1 MIIFD
6 RQGYQLYEAPITS
19 EAIVKYELMG
29 DYYVQLSFETAEQ
42 VDFKTGSYI
51 LYGGRKFEII
61 SQKARPE
68 YNATTGGYKYTP
80 KFEAR
85 QSHMKRR
92 KVFWLKG
99 ANDEATFSDTT
110 DLASFGN
117 LIADNMNAFLGT
129 TDWKVAAVPD
139 DLAKQVKLVSFDADY
154 CWDAINTIAETFDVE
169 WWTVENGDEIWI
181 YFGKLEFGTPERFER
196 GDVVS
201 SIPEQKGDNSNYGT
215 RFYVFGSTRNL
226 TSDYASSEQGGVTNH
241 ISETRLHLPNG
252 QQYIDAWTPLDPNDI
267 VEQVAFFE
275 DIYPKNTETVTSIE
289 TVERSMDDGTK
300 FDAYVMVCADTPFTP
315 DDLIA
320 GKTIGAH
327 FTSGSLNGWDF
338 ELSINESDFDK
349 KFEIIAQT
357 QDSGE
362 ERPIIIPNKSH
373 HPEPGDTFVL
383 TGVNLPEERIREA
396 EQELLE
402 AGKSWA
408 AKNSSDTDV
417 YPCPTNPVYCQENDK
432 NYDVGQKV
440 LLVGPRFGE
449 QGRLSRIQ
457 GYEKKLY
464 NEYIATYTVGD
475 NTAYSRFGKI
485 EKSIAAAAYAE
496 RIGVVSGVG
505 IYLIRS
511 KYDLTYPT
519 DYNTYSALAIE
530 TLFLNKRKGGVV
542 QGNTLFSED
551 VAVGGDI
558 VSRDFRQ
565 GDFSGAGYAM
575 YKDAAGNSVVEA
587 DRLIVRKD
595 AVFNELVIRQT
606 DFVTGE
612 TVFSCGGFECTSVEE
627 TATAYRCYYNNHDG
641 AKYSGLK
648 VGDQVRCQRYAAEGN
663 TVIKYYWRLVTAVTE
678 NYVDLSKTDAD
689 GNGIP
694 DVGDNIVQ
702 FGNRTDVARQS
713 AVVIDAT
720 TGGSIVILAHID
732 SYTLSEKN
740 YVGQGVNPF
749 TGEAYMYVYGDM
761 FFGDRDLS
769 DPDSTYI
776 TYQRR
781 EGATRRRMEIKADIV
796 IGKNSSGLHN
806 LSEWTTAQQ
815 QIDKAQQAASDANDA
830 IAAMNDDTVFDIVE
844 KQQMRIQWET
854 INGAASVVEMGGSG
868 SYYHALQTAA
878 AAEGLSVF
886 ATADGEIF
894 LVRTA
899 LQSEQYAQIM
909 LRSGEASASS
919 LTTAYLALRDYLAA
933 MRLYDDEVTEG
944 FDPRRLAELFTAY
957 YDALDAVYKGLS
969 DKAQQTADE
978 AAKEAAAAKK
988 RLDEWASDDVISPTE
1003 KTAMRQQ
1010 EADIRAEHDTIVAQ
1024 ANLYGVSTNS
1034 YNQQYDLAI
1043 AAFAKYTASTP
1054 ENIPVEED
1062 YDDIRYYYT
1071 ERNAILKRIDA
1082 AQKAAGDKASHRYT
1096 NPESDPPTDMKAGDT
1111 WSPVGADGNPL
1122 GYTKTYYGE
1131 KGWVITG
1138 DDTKTVIENGLVTT
1152 GTVLLGDAKVS
1163 VKAGITGAG
1172 TTDDSVRIWAGS
1184 GKESMNTAPFRVTQA
1199 GKLYAANAEVSG
1211 KITTADLTATGGT
1224 IGGITIHSGR
1234 IGVETGESGMGLD
1247 SRNIEF
1253 HSSDNSLLAI
1263 IGLDSVPGVLGV
1275 QGIAYFNNIQQHVL
1289 GSIIDPSS
1297 ENVVITIRATG
1308 AYKNSAISIV
1318 EGTSQLKSVARGLH
1332 KINSGSYT
1340 VDPSTDCEIELAGV
1354 ETGVTLPQK
1363 DKLYEGQIFRIW
1375 KVAYGNCYI
1384 HVPASCILQHGSTQE
1399 DKSNQ
1404 TISIAYNE
1412 YRRFDIIWDG
1422 SRYLI
1427 NRSY

>member
-29 DYYVQLSFETAEQ
+29 DYYIQLSFETAEQ

-85 QSHMKRR
+85 QNHMKRR

-289 TVERSMDDGTK
+289 RVERSMDDGTK
-300 FDAYVMVCADTPFTP
+300 FYAYVMVCADTPFTP

-320 GKTIGAH
+320 GETIGAH

-338 ELSINESDFDK
+338 ELSINKSRFDK

-362 ERPIIIPNKSH
+362 ERPIIIPNESL

-440 LLVGPRFGE
+440 LLIGPRFGE

-485 EKSIAAAAYAE
+485 EKSIEAAAYAE

-542 QGNTLFSED
+542 QGDTLFSED

-694 DVGDNIVQ
+694 DEGDNIVQ

-720 TGGSIVILAHID
+720 NGGSIVILAHID

-815 QIDKAQQAASDANDA
+815 QIDKAQQAASEANDA

-868 SYYHALQTAA
+868 SYYHALQIAA

-899 LQSEQYAQIM
+899 PQSEQYAQIM

-919 LTTAYLALRDYLAA
+919 LTTSYLALRDYLAA

-969 DKAQQTADE
+969 DKAQQTADD

-1010 EADIRAEHDTIVAQ
+1010 ETDIRAEHDTIVTQ
-1024 ANLYGVSTNS
+1024 ANLYEVSTNN

-1131 KGWVITG
+1131 KGWAITG

-1152 GTVLLGDAKVS
+1152 GTVLLGDESDPSKA
-1163 VKAGITGAG
+1163 KAGVTGAG
-1172 TTDDSVRIWAGS
+1172 TTDGSVRFWAGS
-1184 GKESMNTAPFRVTQA
+1184 EEDSMDTAPFRVTQA
-1199 GKLYAANAEVSG
+1199 GKVYASDAEIAGKVDAKSG
-1211 KITTADLTATGGT
+1211 S
-1224 IGGITIHSGR
+1224 IGGVQISENQIGIEGRVEGSGDEKR
-1234 IGVETGESGMGLD
+1234 YIGGVVVTS
-1247 SRNIEF
+1247 EF
-1253 HSSDNSLLAI
+1253 IKFSNNGISASFGANVA
-1263 IGLDSVPGVLGV
+1263 PAVLGV
-1275 QGIAYFNNIQQHVL
+1275 PIPGIIRNEASLDDKAYGLQLDVQGAMVDNIALDIPHGAIHGVRH
-1289 GSIIDPSS
+1289 
-1297 ENVVITIRATG
+1297 NVRILSNAYWAYELTDADYEAIVNDADITVRLPA
-1308 AYKNSAISIV
+1308 A
-1318 EGTSQLKSVARGLH
+1318 
-1332 KINSGSYT
+1332 
-1340 VDPSTDCEIELAGV
+1340 
-1354 ETGVTLPQK
+1354 PQK
-1363 DKLYEGQIFRIW
+1363 GQVFRIW
-1375 KVAYGNCYI
+1375 KHALGNATI
-1384 HVPASCILQHGSTQE
+1384 QSLGPTIRPLGSNSSGT
-1399 DKSNQ
+1399 
-1404 TISIAYNE
+1404 TYSIPYDNHNIFEVVYTGSE
-1412 YRRFDIIWDG
+1412 YLLKQY
-1422 SRYLI
+1422 S
-1427 NRSY
+1427 

>member
-6 RQGYQLYEAPITS
+6 RHGYQLYEAPITG

-51 LYGGRKFEII
+51 LYDGRKFEII

-85 QSHMKRR
+85 QNHMKRR

-99 ANDEATFSDTT
+99 ANNEATFSDTA

-169 WWTVENGDEIWI
+169 WWTVENGDEIWL

-196 GDVVS
+196 GDVIS

-252 QQYIDAWTPLDPNDI
+252 QQYIDAWTPLDSNDI
-267 VEQVAFFE
+267 VEQVVFFE

-300 FDAYVMVCADTPFTP
+300 FDAYVMVCANTPFTP

-320 GKTIGAH
+320 GETIGAH

-362 ERPIIIPNKSH
+362 ERPIIIPNESL

-383 TGVNLPEERIREA
+383 TGVNLPEERIEEA

-485 EKSIAAAAYAE
+485 EKSINAAAYAE

-542 QGNTLFSED
+542 QGDTLFSED

-627 TATAYRCYYNNHDG
+627 TTTAYRCYYNNHDG
-641 AKYSGLK
+641 AKYSDLK

-713 AVVIDAT
+713 AVVIDASD
-720 TGGSIVILAHID
+720 GGSIVILAHID

-776 TYQRR
+776 TFQRR

-815 QIDKAQQAASDANDA
+815 QIDKAQQAASEANDA
-830 IAAMNDDTVFDIVE
+830 IAAMNDDTVFDKIE

-854 INGAASVVEMGGSG
+854 INGAASVVEMGESG
-868 SYYHALQTAA
+868 SYYHALQIAA

-899 LQSEQYAQIM
+899 PQSELYAQIM
-909 LRSGEASASS
+909 LRSGEASASA

-957 YDALDAVYKGLS
+957 YDTLDAVYKGLS

-988 RLDEWASDDVISPTE
+988 RLDEWAADDEISPTE

-1024 ANLYGVSTNS
+1024 ANLYGVSTNN
-1034 YNQQYDLAI
+1034 YNQQYDLTI

-1082 AQKAAGDKASHRYT
+1082 AQKAAGDKASHHYT

-1122 GYTKTYYGE
+1122 GYTKTYYEE

-1152 GTVLLGDAKVS
+1152 GTVLLGDESDPSKA
-1163 VKAGITGAG
+1163 KAGATGAG
-1172 TTDDSVRIWAGS
+1172 TADGSVRFWAGS
-1184 GKESMNTAPFRVTQA
+1184 EEDSMNTAPWRVEQGGKFYASDAEIA
-1199 GKLYAANAEVSG
+1199 GKVDAKSG
-1211 KITTADLTATGGT
+1211 S
-1224 IGGITIHSGR
+1224 IGGFEIAEGR
-1234 IGVETGESGMGLD
+1234 IGVASAGNPDDDTSSGL
-1247 SRNIEF
+1247 SLNEEYVKF
-1253 HSSDNSLLAI
+1253 SDKKVWAG
-1263 IGLDSVPGVLGV
+1263 IGTNVAPAVLGV
-1275 QGIAYFNNIQQHVL
+1275 PIPGIIRNEASLEDKAYGLQLDVQGAVADNIALDIPHGAIHGVRH
-1289 GSIIDPSS
+1289 
-1297 ENVVITIRATG
+1297 NVRILSNAYWAYELTDSDYEVIVNDADI
-1308 AYKNSAISIV
+1308 
-1318 EGTSQLKSVARGLH
+1318 
-1332 KINSGSYT
+1332 T
-1340 VDPSTDCEIELAGV
+1340 VRLPAE
-1354 ETGVTLPQK
+1354 PQK
-1363 DKLYEGQIFRIW
+1363 GQVFRIW
-1375 KVAYGNCYI
+1375 KHALGNATI
-1384 HVPASCILQHGSTQE
+1384 QSLGPTIRPLGSNSSGT
-1399 DKSNQ
+1399 
-1404 TISIAYNE
+1404 TYSIPYDNHNVFEVICTGSE
-1412 YRRFDIIWDG
+1412 YLLKQ
-1422 SRYLI
+1422 YA
-1427 NRSY
+1427 

>member
-6 RQGYQLYEAPITS
+6 RHGYQLYEAPITS

-51 LYGGRKFEII
+51 LYDGRKFEII

-85 QSHMKRR
+85 QNHMKRR

-99 ANDEATFSDTT
+99 VNNEATFSDTT

-169 WWTVENGDEIWI
+169 WWTVENGDEIWL

-196 GDVVS
+196 GDIIS

-252 QQYIDAWTPLDPNDI
+252 QQYIDAWTPLDSNDI
-267 VEQVAFFE
+267 VEQVVFFE

-300 FDAYVMVCADTPFTP
+300 FDAYVMVCANTPFTP

-320 GKTIGAH
+320 GETIGAH
-327 FTSGSLNGWDF
+327 FTSGSLNDWDF

-362 ERPIIIPNKSH
+362 ERPIIIPNESF

-383 TGVNLPEERIREA
+383 TGVNLPEERIEEA

-440 LLVGPRFGE
+440 LLVDPRFGE

-475 NTAYSRFGKI
+475 NTVYSRFGKI
-485 EKSIAAAAYAE
+485 EKSINAAAYAE

-542 QGNTLFSED
+542 QGDTLFSED

-575 YKDAAGNSVVEA
+575 YKDAEGNAVVEA

-627 TATAYRCYYNNHDG
+627 TATAYRCYYNNHDD
-641 AKYSGLK
+641 AMYSGLK

-713 AVVIDAT
+713 AVVINAT
-720 TGGSIVILAHID
+720 DGGSIVILAHID

-776 TYQRR
+776 TFQRR

-830 IAAMNDDTVFDIVE
+830 IAAMNDDTVFDKIE

-868 SYYHALQTAA
+868 SYYHALQIAA

-899 LQSEQYAQIM
+899 PQSEQYAQIM
-909 LRSGEASASS
+909 LRSGEASASA
-919 LTTAYLALRDYLAA
+919 LTTAYLALREYLAA

-957 YDALDAVYKGLS
+957 YDTLDAVYKGLS

-988 RLDEWASDDVISPTE
+988 RLDEWAADDVISPTE

-1024 ANLYGVSTNS
+1024 ANLYGVSTNN
-1034 YNQQYDLAI
+1034 YNQQYDLTI

-1082 AQKAAGDKASHRYT
+1082 AQKAAGDKASHHYT

-1138 DDTKTVIENGLVTT
+1138 DDTKTVVKNGLVTT
-1152 GTVLLGDAKVS
+1152 GTVLLGDESDPSKA
-1163 VKAGITGAG
+1163 KAGATGAG
-1172 TTDDSVRIWAGS
+1172 TTDGSVRFWAGS
-1184 GKESMNTAPFRVTQA
+1184 EEDSMDTAPWRVEQGGKMYASDTEIA
-1199 GKLYAANAEVSG
+1199 GKVDAKSG
-1211 KITTADLTATGGT
+1211 S
-1224 IGGITIHSGR
+1224 IGGFEIAEGR
-1234 IGVETGESGMGLD
+1234 IGVASAGNPDDDTSSGL
-1247 SRNIEF
+1247 SLNEEYVKF
-1253 HSSDNSLLAI
+1253 SDKKVWAG
-1263 IGLDSVPGVLGV
+1263 IGTNVAPAVLGV
-1275 QGIAYFNNIQQHVL
+1275 PIPGIIRNEASLEDKAYGLQLDVQGAVVDNIALDIPHGAIHGVRH
-1289 GSIIDPSS
+1289 
-1297 ENVVITIRATG
+1297 NVRILSNAYWAYELTDSDYEVIVNDADI
-1308 AYKNSAISIV
+1308 
-1318 EGTSQLKSVARGLH
+1318 
-1332 KINSGSYT
+1332 T
-1340 VDPSTDCEIELAGV
+1340 VRLPAE
-1354 ETGVTLPQK
+1354 PQK
-1363 DKLYEGQIFRIW
+1363 GQVFRIW
-1375 KVAYGNCYI
+1375 KHALGNATI
-1384 HVPASCILQHGSTQE
+1384 QSLGPTIRPLGSNSSGT
-1399 DKSNQ
+1399 
-1404 TISIAYNE
+1404 TYSIPYDNHNVFEVICTGSE
-1412 YRRFDIIWDG
+1412 YLLKQ
-1422 SRYLI
+1422 YA
-1427 NRSY
+1427 

>member
-29 DYYVQLSFETAEQ
+29 DYYIQLSFETAEQ

-85 QSHMKRR
+85 QNHMKRR

-289 TVERSMDDGTK
+289 RVERSMDDGTK
-300 FDAYVMVCADTPFTP
+300 FYAYVMVCADTPFTP

-320 GKTIGAH
+320 GETIGAH

-338 ELSINESDFDK
+338 ELSINKSRFDK

-362 ERPIIIPNKSH
+362 ERPIIIPNESL

-440 LLVGPRFGE
+440 LLIGPRFGE

-485 EKSIAAAAYAE
+485 EKSIEAAAYAE

-542 QGNTLFSED
+542 QGDTLFSED

-694 DVGDNIVQ
+694 DEGDNIVQ

-720 TGGSIVILAHID
+720 NGGSIVILAHID

-815 QIDKAQQAASDANDA
+815 QIDKAQQAASEANDA

-868 SYYHALQTAA
+868 SYYHALQIAA

-899 LQSEQYAQIM
+899 PQSEQYAQIM

-919 LTTAYLALRDYLAA
+919 LTTSYLALRDYLAA

-969 DKAQQTADE
+969 DKAQQTADD

-1024 ANLYGVSTNS
+1024 ANLYKVSTNN

-1043 AAFAKYTASTP
+1043 AAFAKYTASMP

-1062 YDDIRYYYT
+1062 YDDIHYYYT

-1131 KGWVITG
+1131 KGWAITG

-1152 GTVLLGDAKVS
+1152 GTVLLGDESDPSKA
-1163 VKAGITGAG
+1163 KAGATGAG
-1172 TTDDSVRIWAGS
+1172 TTDGSVRFWAGS
-1184 GKESMNTAPFRVTQA
+1184 EEDSMDTAPFRVTQA
-1199 GKLYAANAEVSG
+1199 GKVYASDAEIAGKVDAKSG
-1211 KITTADLTATGGT
+1211 S
-1224 IGGITIHSGR
+1224 IGGVQISENQIGIEGRVEGSGDDKR
-1234 IGVETGESGMGLD
+1234 YIGGVVVTS
-1247 SRNIEF
+1247 EF
-1253 HSSDNSLLAI
+1253 IKFSNNGISASFGANVA
-1263 IGLDSVPGVLGV
+1263 PAVLGV
-1275 QGIAYFNNIQQHVL
+1275 PIPGIIRNEASLDDKAYGLQLDVQGAVVDNIALDIPHGAIHGVRH
-1289 GSIIDPSS
+1289 
-1297 ENVVITIRATG
+1297 NVRILSNAYWAYELTDADYEAIVNDADITVRLPA
-1308 AYKNSAISIV
+1308 A
-1318 EGTSQLKSVARGLH
+1318 
-1332 KINSGSYT
+1332 
-1340 VDPSTDCEIELAGV
+1340 
-1354 ETGVTLPQK
+1354 PQK
-1363 DKLYEGQIFRIW
+1363 GQVFRIW
-1375 KVAYGNCYI
+1375 KHALGNATI
-1384 HVPASCILQHGSTQE
+1384 QSLGPTIRPLGSNSSGT
-1399 DKSNQ
+1399 
-1404 TISIAYNE
+1404 TYSIPYDNHNIFEVVYTGSE
-1412 YRRFDIIWDG
+1412 YLLKQY
-1422 SRYLI
+1422 S
-1427 NRSY
+1427 

>member
-85 QSHMKRR
+85 QNHMKRR

-99 ANDEATFSDTT
+99 ANNEATFSDTAK
-110 DLASFGN
+110 LASFGN

-169 WWTVENGDEIWI
+169 WWTVENGDEIWL

-196 GDVVS
+196 GDVIS

-226 TSDYASSEQGGVTNH
+226 TSDYTSSEQGGVTNH

-252 QQYIDAWTPLDPNDI
+252 QQYIDAWTPLDSNDI
-267 VEQVAFFE
+267 VEQVVFFE

-300 FDAYVMVCADTPFTP
+300 FNAYVMVCANTPFTP

-320 GKTIGAH
+320 GETIGAH

-362 ERPIIIPNKSH
+362 ERPIIIPNESL

-383 TGVNLPEERIREA
+383 TGVNLPEERIEEA

-464 NEYIATYTVGD
+464 NEYIATYIVGD
-475 NTAYSRFGKI
+475 NTVYSRFGKI
-485 EKSIAAAAYAE
+485 EKSINAAAYAE

-542 QGNTLFSED
+542 QGDTLFSED

-627 TATAYRCYYNNHDG
+627 TTTAYRCYYNNHDG

-720 TGGSIVILAHID
+720 DGGSIVILAHID

-769 DPDSTYI
+769 DPDSMYI
-776 TYQRR
+776 TFQRR

-815 QIDKAQQAASDANDA
+815 QIDKAQQAASEANDA
-830 IAAMNDDTVFDIVE
+830 IAAMDDDTVFDKIE

-854 INGAASVVEMGGSG
+854 INGAASVVEMGESG
-868 SYYHALQTAA
+868 SYYHALQIAA
-878 AAEGLSVF
+878 PAEGLSVF

-899 LQSEQYAQIM
+899 PQSEQYAQIM
-909 LRSGEASASS
+909 LRSGEASASA
-919 LTTAYLALRDYLAA
+919 LTAAYLALRDYLAA

-957 YDALDAVYKGLS
+957 YDTLDAVYKGLS

-988 RLDEWASDDVISPTE
+988 RLDEWAADDAISPTE

-1024 ANLYGVSTNS
+1024 ANLYGVSTNN
-1034 YNQQYDLAI
+1034 YNQQYDLTI

-1138 DDTKTVIENGLVTT
+1138 DDTATTVENGLITT
-1152 GTVLLGDAKVS
+1152 GTIQLGDAKVS

-1199 GKLYAANAEVSG
+1199 GKLYAVNAEITG

-1224 IGGITIHSGR
+1224 IGGIKISKNQIGAQGENEGVIITPSFIRFLSADGNRFVILGPDVLPSEQGFIGSASIRNVSPSNDISSHNVGIYIETSGAHKNR
-1234 IGVETGESGMGLD
+1234 AIWIAAGVAYLK
-1247 SRNIEF
+1247 
-1253 HSSDNSLLAI
+1253 
-1263 IGLDSVPGVLGV
+1263 
-1275 QGIAYFNNIQQHVL
+1275 GIAR
-1289 GSIIDPSS
+1289 D
-1297 ENVVITIRATG
+1297 
-1308 AYKNSAISIV
+1308 
-1318 EGTSQLKSVARGLH
+1318 LH
-1332 KINSGSYT
+1332 KISSGSYT
-1340 VDPSTDCEIELAGV
+1340 IDPSTDCEIELAGA
-1354 ETGVTLPQK
+1354 ETGVTLPQR

-1375 KVAYGNCYI
+1375 KVADGNCYI

>member
-6 RQGYQLYEAPITS
+6 RHGYQLYEAPITS

-85 QSHMKRR
+85 QNHMKRR

-99 ANDEATFSDTT
+99 ANAEATFSDTT

-169 WWTVENGDEIWI
+169 WWTVENGDEIWL

-252 QQYIDAWTPLDPNDI
+252 QQYIDAWTPLDSNDI
-267 VEQVAFFE
+267 VEQVVFFE

-300 FDAYVMVCADTPFTP
+300 FDAYVMVCANTPFTP

-320 GKTIGAH
+320 GETIGAH
-327 FTSGSLNGWDF
+327 FTSGSFNGWDF

-362 ERPIIIPNKSH
+362 ERPIIIPNESL

-383 TGVNLPEERIREA
+383 TGVNLPEERIEEA

-475 NTAYSRFGKI
+475 NTVYSRFGKI
-485 EKSIAAAAYAE
+485 EKSINAAAYAE

-542 QGNTLFSED
+542 QGDTLFSED

-627 TATAYRCYYNNHDG
+627 TTTAYRCYYNNHDG

-713 AVVIDAT
+713 AVVIDASD
-720 TGGSIVILAHID
+720 GGSIVILAHID

-776 TYQRR
+776 TFQRR

-815 QIDKAQQAASDANDA
+815 QIDKAQQAASEANDA
-830 IAAMNDDTVFDIVE
+830 IAAMNDDTVFDKIE

-854 INGAASVVEMGGSG
+854 INGAASIVEMGESG
-868 SYYHALQTAA
+868 SYYHALQVAA

-899 LQSEQYAQIM
+899 PQSEQYAQIM
-909 LRSGEASASS
+909 LRSAVASASA
-919 LTTAYLALRDYLAA
+919 LTAAYLALRDYLAA

-1010 EADIRAEHDTIVAQ
+1010 ETDIRAEHDTIVAQ
-1024 ANLYGVSTNS
+1024 ANLYEVSTNN

-1152 GTVLLGDAKVS
+1152 GTVLLGDESDPSKA
-1163 VKAGITGAG
+1163 KAGVTGAG
-1172 TTDDSVRIWAGS
+1172 TTDGSVRFWAGS
-1184 GKESMNTAPFRVTQA
+1184 EEDSMDTAPFRVTQA
-1199 GKLYAANAEVSG
+1199 GKVYASDAEIAGKVDAKSG
-1211 KITTADLTATGGT
+1211 S
-1224 IGGITIHSGR
+1224 IGGFEIAEGR
-1234 IGVETGESGMGLD
+1234 IGVVSAGNPDDDTSSGLSLNEGYVK
-1247 SRNIEF
+1247 F
-1253 HSSDNSLLAI
+1253 SDKKVWVG
-1263 IGLDSVPGVLGV
+1263 IGTNVAPAVLGV
-1275 QGIAYFNNIQQHVL
+1275 PIPGIIRNEASLDDKAYGLQLDVQGAVVDNIALDIPHGAIHGVRH
-1289 GSIIDPSS
+1289 
-1297 ENVVITIRATG
+1297 NVRILSNAYWAYELTDADYEAIVNDADITVRLPA
-1308 AYKNSAISIV
+1308 A
-1318 EGTSQLKSVARGLH
+1318 
-1332 KINSGSYT
+1332 
-1340 VDPSTDCEIELAGV
+1340 
-1354 ETGVTLPQK
+1354 PQK
-1363 DKLYEGQIFRIW
+1363 GQVFRIW
-1375 KVAYGNCYI
+1375 KHALGNATI
-1384 HVPASCILQHGSTQE
+1384 QSLGPTIRPLGSNSSGT
-1399 DKSNQ
+1399 
-1404 TISIAYNE
+1404 TYSIPYDNHNIFEVVYTGSE
-1412 YRRFDIIWDG
+1412 YLLKQY
-1422 SRYLI
+1422 S
-1427 NRSY
+1427 

>member
-6 RQGYQLYEAPITS
+6 RHGYQLYEAPITS

-85 QSHMKRR
+85 QNHMKRR

-99 ANDEATFSDTT
+99 ANNEATFSDTAK
-110 DLASFGN
+110 LASFGN

-181 YFGKLEFGTPERFER
+181 YFGKLEFGTPERFEL

-252 QQYIDAWTPLDPNDI
+252 QQYIDAWTPLDSNDI
-267 VEQVAFFE
+267 VEQVVFFE
-275 DIYPKNTETVTSIE
+275 NIYPKNTETVTSIE

-300 FDAYVMVCADTPFTP
+300 FKAYVMVCANTPFTP

-320 GKTIGAH
+320 GETIGAH

-362 ERPIIIPNKSH
+362 ERPIIIPNESL

-383 TGVNLPEERIREA
+383 TGVNLPEERIEEA

-475 NTAYSRFGKI
+475 NTVYSRFGKI
-485 EKSIAAAAYAE
+485 EKSINAAAYAE

-542 QGNTLFSED
+542 QGDTLFSED

-575 YKDAAGNSVVEA
+575 YKDAEGNAVVEA

-627 TATAYRCYYNNHDG
+627 TATAYRCYYDNHDG

-720 TGGSIVILAHID
+720 DGGSIVILAHID

-776 TYQRR
+776 TFQRR

-815 QIDKAQQAASDANDA
+815 QIDKAQQAASEANDA
-830 IAAMNDDTVFDIVE
+830 IAAMNDDTVFDKIE

-854 INGAASVVEMGGSG
+854 INGAASVVEMGESG
-868 SYYHALQTAA
+868 SYYHALQIAA

-899 LQSEQYAQIM
+899 PQSELYAQIM
-909 LRSGEASASS
+909 LRSGEASASA

-957 YDALDAVYKGLS
+957 YDTLDAVYKGLS

-988 RLDEWASDDVISPTE
+988 RLDEWAADDEISPTE

-1024 ANLYGVSTNS
+1024 ANLYGVSTNN
-1034 YNQQYDLAI
+1034 YNQQYDLTI

-1082 AQKAAGDKASHRYT
+1082 AQKAAGDKASHHYT

-1122 GYTKTYYGE
+1122 GYTKTYYEE

-1138 DDTKTVIENGLVTT
+1138 DDTKTVVKNGLVTT
-1152 GTVLLGDAKVS
+1152 GTVLLGDESDPSKA
-1163 VKAGITGAG
+1163 KAGVTGAG
-1172 TTDDSVRIWAGS
+1172 TTDGSVRFWAGS
-1184 GKESMNTAPFRVTQA
+1184 EEDSMDTAPFRVTQA
-1199 GKLYAANAEVSG
+1199 GKVYASDAEIAGKVDAKSG
-1211 KITTADLTATGGT
+1211 S
-1224 IGGITIHSGR
+1224 IGGFEIAEGR
-1234 IGVETGESGMGLD
+1234 IGVASAGNPDDDTSSGL
-1247 SRNIEF
+1247 SLNEEYVKF
-1253 HSSDNSLLAI
+1253 SDKKVWAG
-1263 IGLDSVPGVLGV
+1263 IGTNVAPAVLGV
-1275 QGIAYFNNIQQHVL
+1275 PIPGIIRNEASLEGKAYGLQLDVQGAVADNIALDIPHGAIHGVRH
-1289 GSIIDPSS
+1289 
-1297 ENVVITIRATG
+1297 NVRILSNAYWAYELTDSDYEVIVNDADI
-1308 AYKNSAISIV
+1308 
-1318 EGTSQLKSVARGLH
+1318 
-1332 KINSGSYT
+1332 T
-1340 VDPSTDCEIELAGV
+1340 VRLPAE
-1354 ETGVTLPQK
+1354 PQK
-1363 DKLYEGQIFRIW
+1363 GQVFRIW
-1375 KVAYGNCYI
+1375 KHALGNATI
-1384 HVPASCILQHGSTQE
+1384 QSLGPTIRPLGSNSSGT
-1399 DKSNQ
+1399 
-1404 TISIAYNE
+1404 TYSIPYDNHNVFEVICTGSE
-1412 YRRFDIIWDG
+1412 YLLKQ
-1422 SRYLI
+1422 YA
-1427 NRSY
+1427 

>member
-29 DYYVQLSFETAEQ
+29 DYYIQLSFETAEQ

-68 YNATTGGYKYTP
+68 YNATTGGYKYSP

-85 QSHMKRR
+85 QNHMKRR

-289 TVERSMDDGTK
+289 RVERSMDDGTK

-320 GKTIGAH
+320 GETIGAH

-362 ERPIIIPNKSH
+362 ERPIIIPNESL

-485 EKSIAAAAYAE
+485 EKSIVAAAYAE

-868 SYYHALQTAA
+868 SYYHALQIAA

-899 LQSEQYAQIM
+899 PQSEQYAQIM

-919 LTTAYLALRDYLAA
+919 LTTSYLALRDYLAA

-1024 ANLYGVSTNS
+1024 ANLYEVSTNN

-1111 WSPVGADGNPL
+1111 WSPVDTDGNPL

-1152 GTVLLGDAKVS
+1152 GTVLLGDESDPSKA
-1163 VKAGITGAG
+1163 KAGVTGAG
-1172 TTDDSVRIWAGS
+1172 TTDGSVRFWAGS
-1184 GKESMNTAPFRVTQA
+1184 EEDSMDTAPFRVTQA
-1199 GKLYAANAEVSG
+1199 GKVYASDAEIAGKVDAKSG
-1211 KITTADLTATGGT
+1211 S
-1224 IGGITIHSGR
+1224 IGGFEIAEGR
-1234 IGVETGESGMGLD
+1234 IGVASAGNPDDDTSSGLSLNEGYVK
-1247 SRNIEF
+1247 F
-1253 HSSDNSLLAI
+1253 SDKKVWAG
-1263 IGLDSVPGVLGV
+1263 IGVNVAPAVLGV
-1275 QGIAYFNNIQQHVL
+1275 PIPGIIRNEASLDDKAYGLQLDVQGAMVDNIALDIPHGAIHGVRH
-1289 GSIIDPSS
+1289 
-1297 ENVVITIRATG
+1297 NVRILSNAYWAYELTDADYEAIVNDADITVRLPA
-1308 AYKNSAISIV
+1308 A
-1318 EGTSQLKSVARGLH
+1318 
-1332 KINSGSYT
+1332 
-1340 VDPSTDCEIELAGV
+1340 
-1354 ETGVTLPQK
+1354 PQK
-1363 DKLYEGQIFRIW
+1363 GQVFRIW
-1375 KVAYGNCYI
+1375 KHALGNATI
-1384 HVPASCILQHGSTQE
+1384 QSLGPTIRPLGSNSSGT
-1399 DKSNQ
+1399 
-1404 TISIAYNE
+1404 TYSIPYDNHNIFEVVYTGSE
-1412 YRRFDIIWDG
+1412 YLLKQY
-1422 SRYLI
+1422 S
-1427 NRSY
+1427 

>member
-85 QSHMKRR
+85 QNHMKRR

-99 ANDEATFSDTT
+99 ANAEATFSDTT

-154 CWDAINTIAETFDVE
+154 CWDAINTIAKTFDVE

-275 DIYPKNTETVTSIE
+275 YIYPKNTETVTSIE

-320 GKTIGAH
+320 GETIGAH

-338 ELSINESDFDK
+338 ELSINESHFDK

-362 ERPIIIPNKSH
+362 ERPIIIPNESL

-485 EKSIAAAAYAE
+485 EKSIDAAAYAE

-606 DFVTGE
+606 DFVSGE

-720 TGGSIVILAHID
+720 NGGSIVILAHID

-769 DPDSTYI
+769 DTDSTYI

-815 QIDKAQQAASDANDA
+815 QIDKAQQAASEANDA

-868 SYYHALQTAA
+868 SYYHALQIAA

-899 LQSEQYAQIM
+899 PQSEQYAQIM

-919 LTTAYLALRDYLAA
+919 LTTSYLALRDYLAA

-969 DKAQQTADE
+969 DKAQQTADD

-1024 ANLYGVSTNS
+1024 ANLYGVSTNN

-1043 AAFAKYTASTP
+1043 AAFAKYTASMP

-1152 GTVLLGDAKVS
+1152 GTVLLGDESDPSKA
-1163 VKAGITGAG
+1163 KAGVTGAG
-1172 TTDDSVRIWAGS
+1172 TTDGSVRFWAGS
-1184 GKESMNTAPFRVTQA
+1184 EEDSMDTAPFRVTQA
-1199 GKLYAANAEVSG
+1199 GKVYASDAEIAGKVDAKSG
-1211 KITTADLTATGGT
+1211 S
-1224 IGGITIHSGR
+1224 IGGVQISENQIGIEGRVEGSGDDKR
-1234 IGVETGESGMGLD
+1234 YIGGVVVTS
-1247 SRNIEF
+1247 EF
-1253 HSSDNSLLAI
+1253 IKFSNNGISASFGANVA
-1263 IGLDSVPGVLGV
+1263 PAVLGV
-1275 QGIAYFNNIQQHVL
+1275 PIPGIIRNEASLDDKAYGLQLDVQGAVVDNIALDIPHGAIHGVRH
-1289 GSIIDPSS
+1289 
-1297 ENVVITIRATG
+1297 NVRILSNAYWAYELTDADYEAIVNDADITVRLPA
-1308 AYKNSAISIV
+1308 A
-1318 EGTSQLKSVARGLH
+1318 
-1332 KINSGSYT
+1332 
-1340 VDPSTDCEIELAGV
+1340 
-1354 ETGVTLPQK
+1354 PQK
-1363 DKLYEGQIFRIW
+1363 GQVFRIW
-1375 KVAYGNCYI
+1375 KHALGNAAI
-1384 HVPASCILQHGSTQE
+1384 QSLGPTIRPLGSNSSGT
-1399 DKSNQ
+1399 
-1404 TISIAYNE
+1404 TYSIPYDNHNIFEVVYTGSE
-1412 YRRFDIIWDG
+1412 YLLKQY
-1422 SRYLI
+1422 S
-1427 NRSY
+1427 

>member
-29 DYYVQLSFETAEQ
+29 DYYIQLSFETAEQ

-85 QSHMKRR
+85 QNHMKRR

-289 TVERSMDDGTK
+289 RVERSMDDGTK
-300 FDAYVMVCADTPFTP
+300 FYAYVMVCADTPFTP

-320 GKTIGAH
+320 GETIGAH

-338 ELSINESDFDK
+338 ELSINKSRFDK

-362 ERPIIIPNKSH
+362 ERPIIIPNESL

-440 LLVGPRFGE
+440 LLIGPRFGE

-485 EKSIAAAAYAE
+485 EKSIEAAAYAE

-542 QGNTLFSED
+542 QGDTLFSED

-694 DVGDNIVQ
+694 DEGDNIVQ

-720 TGGSIVILAHID
+720 NGGSIVILAHID

-815 QIDKAQQAASDANDA
+815 QIDKAQQAASEANDA

-868 SYYHALQTAA
+868 SYYHALQIAA

-899 LQSEQYAQIM
+899 PQSEQYAQIM

-919 LTTAYLALRDYLAA
+919 LTTSYLALRDYLSA

-969 DKAQQTADE
+969 DKAQQTADD

-1010 EADIRAEHDTIVAQ
+1010 EADIRAEHDTIVTQ
-1024 ANLYGVSTNS
+1024 ANLYEVSTNN

-1043 AAFAKYTASTP
+1043 AAFAKYTASMP

-1062 YDDIRYYYT
+1062 YDDIHYYYT

-1131 KGWVITG
+1131 KGWAITG

-1152 GTVLLGDAKVS
+1152 GTVLLGDESDPSKA
-1163 VKAGITGAG
+1163 KAGATGAG
-1172 TTDDSVRIWAGS
+1172 TTDGSVRFWAGS
-1184 GKESMNTAPFRVTQA
+1184 EEDSMDTAPFRVTQA
-1199 GKLYAANAEVSG
+1199 GKVYASDAEIAGKVDAKSG
-1211 KITTADLTATGGT
+1211 S
-1224 IGGITIHSGR
+1224 IGGVQISENQIGIEGRVEGSGDDKR
-1234 IGVETGESGMGLD
+1234 YIGGVVVTS
-1247 SRNIEF
+1247 EF
-1253 HSSDNSLLAI
+1253 IKFSNNGISASFGANVA
-1263 IGLDSVPGVLGV
+1263 PAVLGV
-1275 QGIAYFNNIQQHVL
+1275 PIPGIIRNEASLDDKAYGLQLDVQGAVVDNIALDIPHGAIHGVRH
-1289 GSIIDPSS
+1289 
-1297 ENVVITIRATG
+1297 NVRILSNAYWAYELTDADYEAIVNDADITVRLPA
-1308 AYKNSAISIV
+1308 A
-1318 EGTSQLKSVARGLH
+1318 
-1332 KINSGSYT
+1332 
-1340 VDPSTDCEIELAGV
+1340 
-1354 ETGVTLPQK
+1354 PQK
-1363 DKLYEGQIFRIW
+1363 GQVFRIW
-1375 KVAYGNCYI
+1375 KHALGNATI
-1384 HVPASCILQHGSTQE
+1384 QSLGPTIRPLGSNSSGT
-1399 DKSNQ
+1399 
-1404 TISIAYNE
+1404 TYSIPYDNHNIFEVVYTGSE
-1412 YRRFDIIWDG
+1412 YLLKQY
-1422 SRYLI
+1422 S
-1427 NRSY
+1427 

>member
-85 QSHMKRR
+85 QNHMKRR

-181 YFGKLEFGTPERFER
+181 YFGKLEFGTPERFEL

-320 GKTIGAH
+320 GETIGAH

-338 ELSINESDFDK
+338 ELSINESHFDK

-362 ERPIIIPNKSH
+362 ERPIIIPNESL

-440 LLVGPRFGE
+440 LLIGPRFGE

-485 EKSIAAAAYAE
+485 EKSIYAAAYAE

-542 QGNTLFSED
+542 QGDTLFSED

-678 NYVDLSKTDAD
+678 NYVDLSKTDVD

-694 DVGDNIVQ
+694 DEGDNIVQ

-720 TGGSIVILAHID
+720 NGGSIVILAHID

-830 IAAMNDDTVFDIVE
+830 IAAMNDDTVFDLVE

-868 SYYHALQTAA
+868 SYYHALQIAA
-878 AAEGLSVF
+878 TAEGLSVF

-899 LQSEQYAQIM
+899 PQSEQYAQIM

-919 LTTAYLALRDYLAA
+919 LTTSYLALRDYLAA

-978 AAKEAAAAKK
+978 AAKEAEAAKK

-1010 EADIRAEHDTIVAQ
+1010 EADIRAEHDTIVTQ
-1024 ANLYGVSTNS
+1024 ANLYEVSTNN

-1152 GTVLLGDAKVS
+1152 GTVLLGDESDPSKA
-1163 VKAGITGAG
+1163 KAGVTGAG
-1172 TTDDSVRIWAGS
+1172 TTDGSVRFWAGS
-1184 GKESMNTAPFRVTQA
+1184 EEDSMDTAPFRVTQA
-1199 GKLYAANAEVSG
+1199 GKVYASDAEIAGKVDAKSG
-1211 KITTADLTATGGT
+1211 S
-1224 IGGITIHSGR
+1224 IGGVQISENQIGIEGRVEGSGDEKR
-1234 IGVETGESGMGLD
+1234 YIGGVVVTS
-1247 SRNIEF
+1247 EF
-1253 HSSDNSLLAI
+1253 IKFSNNGISASFGANVA
-1263 IGLDSVPGVLGV
+1263 PAVLGV
-1275 QGIAYFNNIQQHVL
+1275 PIPGIIRNEASLDDKAYGLQLDVQGAMVDNIALDIPHGAIHGVRH
-1289 GSIIDPSS
+1289 
-1297 ENVVITIRATG
+1297 NVRILSNAYWAYELTDADYEAIVNDADITVRLPA
-1308 AYKNSAISIV
+1308 A
-1318 EGTSQLKSVARGLH
+1318 
-1332 KINSGSYT
+1332 
-1340 VDPSTDCEIELAGV
+1340 
-1354 ETGVTLPQK
+1354 PQK
-1363 DKLYEGQIFRIW
+1363 GQVFRIW
-1375 KVAYGNCYI
+1375 KHALGNATI
-1384 HVPASCILQHGSTQE
+1384 QSLGPTIRPLGSNSSGT
-1399 DKSNQ
+1399 
-1404 TISIAYNE
+1404 TYSIPYDNHNIFEVVYTGSE
-1412 YRRFDIIWDG
+1412 YLLKQY
-1422 SRYLI
+1422 S
-1427 NRSY
+1427 

>member
-61 SQKARPE
+61 SQKSRPE

-85 QSHMKRR
+85 QNHMKRR

-320 GKTIGAH
+320 GETIGAH

-362 ERPIIIPNKSH
+362 ELPIIIPNKSL

-440 LLVGPRFGE
+440 LLIGPRFGE

-485 EKSIAAAAYAE
+485 EKSIEAAAYAE

-542 QGNTLFSED
+542 QGDTLFSED

-720 TGGSIVILAHID
+720 NGGSIVILAHID

-830 IAAMNDDTVFDIVE
+830 IAAMNDDTVFDLVE

-868 SYYHALQTAA
+868 SYYHALQIAA

-899 LQSEQYAQIM
+899 PQSEQYAQIM

-919 LTTAYLALRDYLAA
+919 LTTAYLALRDYLAV

-1024 ANLYGVSTNS
+1024 ANLYEVSTNN

-1138 DDTKTVIENGLVTT
+1138 DDTATTVENGLITT
-1152 GTVLLGDAKVS
+1152 GTIQLGDAKVS

-1199 GKLYAANAEVSG
+1199 GKLYAVNAEITG

-1224 IGGITIHSGR
+1224 IGGIKISKNQIGAQGENEGVIITPSFIRFLSADGNRFVILGPDVLPSEQGFIGSASIRNVSPSDDISSHNVGIYIETSGAHKNR
-1234 IGVETGESGMGLD
+1234 AIWIAAGVAYLK
-1247 SRNIEF
+1247 
-1253 HSSDNSLLAI
+1253 
-1263 IGLDSVPGVLGV
+1263 
-1275 QGIAYFNNIQQHVL
+1275 GIAR
-1289 GSIIDPSS
+1289 D
-1297 ENVVITIRATG
+1297 
-1308 AYKNSAISIV
+1308 
-1318 EGTSQLKSVARGLH
+1318 LH
-1332 KINSGSYT
+1332 KISSGSYT
-1340 VDPSTDCEIELAGV
+1340 IDPSTDCEIELAGA

-1375 KVAYGNCYI
+1375 KVADGNCYI

>member
-85 QSHMKRR
+85 QNHMKRR

-99 ANDEATFSDTT
+99 ANAEATFSDTT

-320 GKTIGAH
+320 GETIGAH

-362 ERPIIIPNKSH
+362 ERPIIIPNESL

-440 LLVGPRFGE
+440 LLIGPRFGE

-485 EKSIAAAAYAE
+485 EKSIYAAAYAE

-575 YKDAAGNSVVEA
+575 YKDAAGNSVMEA

-694 DVGDNIVQ
+694 DEGDNIVQ

-720 TGGSIVILAHID
+720 NGGSIVILAHID

-769 DPDSTYI
+769 DTDSTYI

-815 QIDKAQQAASDANDA
+815 QIDKAQQAASEANDA

-868 SYYHALQTAA
+868 SYYHALQIAA
-878 AAEGLSVF
+878 AKEGLSVF

-899 LQSEQYAQIM
+899 PQSEQYAQIM

-919 LTTAYLALRDYLAA
+919 LATSYLALRDYLAD

-969 DKAQQTADE
+969 DKAQQTADD

-1024 ANLYGVSTNS
+1024 ANLYEVSTNN

-1043 AAFAKYTASTP
+1043 AAFAKYTASMP

-1152 GTVLLGDAKVS
+1152 GTVLLGDESDPSKA
-1163 VKAGITGAG
+1163 KAGVTGAG
-1172 TTDDSVRIWAGS
+1172 TTDGSVRFWAGS
-1184 GKESMNTAPFRVTQA
+1184 EEDSMDTAPFRVTQA
-1199 GKLYAANAEVSG
+1199 GKVYASDAEIAGKVDAKSG
-1211 KITTADLTATGGT
+1211 S
-1224 IGGITIHSGR
+1224 IGGVQISENQIGIEGRVEGSGDDKR
-1234 IGVETGESGMGLD
+1234 YIGGVVVTS
-1247 SRNIEF
+1247 EF
-1253 HSSDNSLLAI
+1253 IKFSNNGISASFGANVA
-1263 IGLDSVPGVLGV
+1263 PAVLGV
-1275 QGIAYFNNIQQHVL
+1275 PIPGIIRNEASLDDKAYGLQLDVQGAVVDNIALDIPHGAIHGVRH
-1289 GSIIDPSS
+1289 
-1297 ENVVITIRATG
+1297 NVRILSNAYWAYELTDADYEAIVNDADITVRLPA
-1308 AYKNSAISIV
+1308 A
-1318 EGTSQLKSVARGLH
+1318 
-1332 KINSGSYT
+1332 
-1340 VDPSTDCEIELAGV
+1340 
-1354 ETGVTLPQK
+1354 PQK
-1363 DKLYEGQIFRIW
+1363 GQVFRIW
-1375 KVAYGNCYI
+1375 KHALGNATI
-1384 HVPASCILQHGSTQE
+1384 QSLGPTIRLLGSNSSGT
-1399 DKSNQ
+1399 
-1404 TISIAYNE
+1404 TYSIPYDNHNIFEVVYTGSE
-1412 YRRFDIIWDG
+1412 YLLKQY
-1422 SRYLI
+1422 S
-1427 NRSY
+1427 

>member
-29 DYYVQLSFETAEQ
+29 DYYIQLSFETAEQ

-85 QSHMKRR
+85 QNHMKRR

-289 TVERSMDDGTK
+289 RVERSMDDGTK
-300 FDAYVMVCADTPFTP
+300 FYAYVMVCADTPFTP

-320 GKTIGAH
+320 GETIGAH

-338 ELSINESDFDK
+338 ELSINKSRFDK

-362 ERPIIIPNKSH
+362 ERPIIIPNESL

-440 LLVGPRFGE
+440 LLIGPRFGE

-485 EKSIAAAAYAE
+485 EKSIEAAAYAE

-542 QGNTLFSED
+542 QGDTLFSED

-694 DVGDNIVQ
+694 DEGDNIVQ

-720 TGGSIVILAHID
+720 NGGSIVILAHID

-815 QIDKAQQAASDANDA
+815 QIDKAQQAASEANDA

-868 SYYHALQTAA
+868 SYYHALQIAA

-899 LQSEQYAQIM
+899 PQSEQYAQIM

-919 LTTAYLALRDYLAA
+919 LTTSYLALRDYLAA

-1024 ANLYGVSTNS
+1024 ANLYKVSTNN

-1043 AAFAKYTASTP
+1043 AAFAKYTASMP

-1062 YDDIRYYYT
+1062 YDDIHYYYT

-1131 KGWVITG
+1131 KGWAITG

-1152 GTVLLGDAKVS
+1152 GTVLLGDESDPSKA
-1163 VKAGITGAG
+1163 KAGATGAG
-1172 TTDDSVRIWAGS
+1172 TTDGSVRFWAGS
-1184 GKESMNTAPFRVTQA
+1184 EEDSMDTAPFRVTQA
-1199 GKLYAANAEVSG
+1199 GKVYASDAEIAGKVDAKSG
-1211 KITTADLTATGGT
+1211 S
-1224 IGGITIHSGR
+1224 IGGVQISENQIGIEGRVEGSGDDKR
-1234 IGVETGESGMGLD
+1234 YIGGVVVTS
-1247 SRNIEF
+1247 EF
-1253 HSSDNSLLAI
+1253 IKFSNNGISASFGANVA
-1263 IGLDSVPGVLGV
+1263 PAVLGV
-1275 QGIAYFNNIQQHVL
+1275 PIPGIIRNEASLDDKAYGLQLDVQGAVVDNIALDIPHGAIHGVRH
-1289 GSIIDPSS
+1289 
-1297 ENVVITIRATG
+1297 NVRILSNAYWAYELTDADYEAIVNDADITVRLPA
-1308 AYKNSAISIV
+1308 A
-1318 EGTSQLKSVARGLH
+1318 
-1332 KINSGSYT
+1332 
-1340 VDPSTDCEIELAGV
+1340 
-1354 ETGVTLPQK
+1354 PQK
-1363 DKLYEGQIFRIW
+1363 GQVFRIW
-1375 KVAYGNCYI
+1375 KHALGNATI
-1384 HVPASCILQHGSTQE
+1384 QSLGPTIRPLGSNSSGT
-1399 DKSNQ
+1399 
-1404 TISIAYNE
+1404 TYSIPYDNHNIFEVVYTGSE
-1412 YRRFDIIWDG
+1412 YLLKQY
-1422 SRYLI
+1422 S
-1427 NRSY
+1427 

>member
-85 QSHMKRR
+85 QNHMKRR

-169 WWTVENGDEIWI
+169 WWTVETGDEIWI

-275 DIYPKNTETVTSIE
+275 DIYPKNTETVTNIE

-315 DDLIA
+315 DDLIS
-320 GKTIGAH
+320 GETIGAH

-338 ELSINESDFDK
+338 ELSINESHFDK

-362 ERPIIIPNKSH
+362 ERPIIIPNESL

-417 YPCPTNPVYCQENDK
+417 YPCPTNPVYCQENNK

-440 LLVGPRFGE
+440 LLIGPRFGE

-485 EKSIAAAAYAE
+485 EKSIDAAAYAE

-720 TGGSIVILAHID
+720 DGGSIVILAHID

-749 TGEAYMYVYGDM
+749 TGEAYMYVYGDI

-868 SYYHALQTAA
+868 SYYHALQIAA
-878 AAEGLSVF
+878 AKEGLSVF

-899 LQSEQYAQIM
+899 PQSEQYAQIM

-919 LTTAYLALRDYLAA
+919 LTTSYLALRDYLAA

-1010 EADIRAEHDTIVAQ
+1010 EADIRAEHNTIVAQ
-1024 ANLYGVSTNS
+1024 ANLYKVSTNN

-1152 GTVLLGDAKVS
+1152 GTVLLGDESDPSKA
-1163 VKAGITGAG
+1163 KAGVTGAG
-1172 TTDDSVRIWAGS
+1172 TTDGSVRFWAGS
-1184 GKESMNTAPFRVTQA
+1184 EEDSMDTAPFRATQA
-1199 GKLYAANAEVSG
+1199 GKVYASDAEIAGKVDAKSG
-1211 KITTADLTATGGT
+1211 S
-1224 IGGITIHSGR
+1224 IGGFEIAEGR
-1234 IGVETGESGMGLD
+1234 IGVASAGNPDDDTSSGL
-1247 SRNIEF
+1247 SLNEQYVKF
-1253 HSSDNSLLAI
+1253 SDKKVWVG
-1263 IGLDSVPGVLGV
+1263 IGTNVAPAVLGV
-1275 QGIAYFNNIQQHVL
+1275 PIPGIIRNEASLDDKAYGLQLDVQGAMVDNIALDIPHGAIHGVRH
-1289 GSIIDPSS
+1289 
-1297 ENVVITIRATG
+1297 NVRILSNAYWAYELTDADYEAIVNDADITVRLPA
-1308 AYKNSAISIV
+1308 A
-1318 EGTSQLKSVARGLH
+1318 
-1332 KINSGSYT
+1332 
-1340 VDPSTDCEIELAGV
+1340 
-1354 ETGVTLPQK
+1354 PQK
-1363 DKLYEGQIFRIW
+1363 GQVFRIW
-1375 KVAYGNCYI
+1375 KHALGNATI
-1384 HVPASCILQHGSTQE
+1384 QSLGPTIRPLGSNSSGT
-1399 DKSNQ
+1399 
-1404 TISIAYNE
+1404 TYSIPYDNHNIFEAVYTGSE
-1412 YRRFDIIWDG
+1412 YLLKQY
-1422 SRYLI
+1422 S
-1427 NRSY
+1427 

>member
-85 QSHMKRR
+85 QNHMKRR

-99 ANDEATFSDTT
+99 ANAEATFSDTAK
-110 DLASFGN
+110 LASFGN

-129 TDWKVAAVPD
+129 TDWKVAAVPN

-289 TVERSMDDGTK
+289 RVERSMDDGTK
-300 FDAYVMVCADTPFTP
+300 FYAYVMVCADTPFTP

-320 GKTIGAH
+320 GETIGAH

-362 ERPIIIPNKSH
+362 ERPIIIPNESL

-440 LLVGPRFGE
+440 LLIGPRFGE

-485 EKSIAAAAYAE
+485 EKSIDDAAYAE

-542 QGNTLFSED
+542 QGDTLFSED

-694 DVGDNIVQ
+694 DEGDNIVQ

-720 TGGSIVILAHID
+720 NGGSIVILAHID

-830 IAAMNDDTVFDIVE
+830 IAAMNDDTVFDLVE

-868 SYYHALQTAA
+868 SYYHALQIAA

-899 LQSEQYAQIM
+899 PQSEQYAQIM

-1024 ANLYGVSTNS
+1024 ANLYEVSTNN

-1138 DDTKTVIENGLVTT
+1138 DDTATTVENGLITT
-1152 GTVLLGDAKVS
+1152 GTIQLGDAKVS

-1199 GKLYAANAEVSG
+1199 GKLYAVNAEITG

-1224 IGGITIHSGR
+1224 IGGIKISKNQIGAQGENEGVIITPSFIRFLSADGNRFVILGPDVLPSEQGFIGSASIRNVSPSDDISSHNVGIYIETSGAHKNR
-1234 IGVETGESGMGLD
+1234 AIWIAAGVAYLK
-1247 SRNIEF
+1247 
-1253 HSSDNSLLAI
+1253 
-1263 IGLDSVPGVLGV
+1263 
-1275 QGIAYFNNIQQHVL
+1275 GIAR
-1289 GSIIDPSS
+1289 D
-1297 ENVVITIRATG
+1297 
-1308 AYKNSAISIV
+1308 
-1318 EGTSQLKSVARGLH
+1318 LH
-1332 KINSGSYT
+1332 KISSGSYT
-1340 VDPSTDCEIELAGV
+1340 IDPSTDCEIELAGA
-1354 ETGVTLPQK
+1354 ETGVTLPQR

-1375 KVAYGNCYI
+1375 KVADGNCYI

>member
-85 QSHMKRR
+85 QNHMKRR

-181 YFGKLEFGTPERFER
+181 YFGKLEFGTPERFEL

-300 FDAYVMVCADTPFTP
+300 FDAYVMVCANTPFTP

-320 GKTIGAH
+320 GETIGAH

-338 ELSINESDFDK
+338 ELSINESHFDK

-362 ERPIIIPNKSH
+362 ERPIIIPNESL

-464 NEYIATYTVGD
+464 NGYIATYTVGD

-485 EKSIAAAAYAE
+485 EKSIYAAAYAE

-769 DPDSTYI
+769 DTDSTYI

-815 QIDKAQQAASDANDA
+815 QIDKAQQAASEANDA
-830 IAAMNDDTVFDIVE
+830 IAAMNDDTVFNIVE

-868 SYYHALQTAA
+868 SYYHALQIAA
-878 AAEGLSVF
+878 AKEGLSVF

-899 LQSEQYAQIM
+899 PQSEQYAQIM

-1010 EADIRAEHDTIVAQ
+1010 ETDIRAEHDTIVAQ
-1024 ANLYGVSTNS
+1024 ANLYEVSTNN

-1152 GTVLLGDAKVS
+1152 GTVLLGDESDPSKA
-1163 VKAGITGAG
+1163 KAGVTGAG
-1172 TTDDSVRIWAGS
+1172 TTDGSVRFWAGS
-1184 GKESMNTAPFRVTQA
+1184 EEDSMDTAPFRVTQA
-1199 GKLYAANAEVSG
+1199 GKVYASDAEIAGKVDAKSG
-1211 KITTADLTATGGT
+1211 S
-1224 IGGITIHSGR
+1224 IGGFEIAEGR
-1234 IGVETGESGMGLD
+1234 IGVASAGNPDDDTSSGL
-1247 SRNIEF
+1247 SLNEQYVKF
-1253 HSSDNSLLAI
+1253 SDKKVWAG
-1263 IGLDSVPGVLGV
+1263 IGTNVAPAVLGV
-1275 QGIAYFNNIQQHVL
+1275 PIPGIIRNEASLDDKAYGLQLDVQGAMVDNIALDIPHGAIHGVRH
-1289 GSIIDPSS
+1289 
-1297 ENVVITIRATG
+1297 NVRILSNAYWAYELTDADYEAIVNDADITVRLPA
-1308 AYKNSAISIV
+1308 A
-1318 EGTSQLKSVARGLH
+1318 
-1332 KINSGSYT
+1332 
-1340 VDPSTDCEIELAGV
+1340 
-1354 ETGVTLPQK
+1354 PQK
-1363 DKLYEGQIFRIW
+1363 GQVFRIW
-1375 KVAYGNCYI
+1375 KHALGNATI
-1384 HVPASCILQHGSTQE
+1384 QSLGPTIRTLGSNSSGT
-1399 DKSNQ
+1399 
-1404 TISIAYNE
+1404 TYSIPYDNHNIFEVVYTGSE
-1412 YRRFDIIWDG
+1412 YLLKQY
-1422 SRYLI
+1422 S
-1427 NRSY
+1427 

>member
-29 DYYVQLSFETAEQ
+29 DYYIQLSFETAEQ

-85 QSHMKRR
+85 QNHMKRR

-289 TVERSMDDGTK
+289 RVERSMDDGTK
-300 FDAYVMVCADTPFTP
+300 FYAYVMVCADTPFTP

-320 GKTIGAH
+320 GETIGAH

-338 ELSINESDFDK
+338 ELSINKSRFDK

-362 ERPIIIPNKSH
+362 ERPIIIPNESL

-440 LLVGPRFGE
+440 LLIGPRFGE

-485 EKSIAAAAYAE
+485 EKSIEAAAYAE

-542 QGNTLFSED
+542 QGDTLFSED

-595 AVFNELVIRQT
+595 AVLNELVIRQT

-663 TVIKYYWRLVTAVTE
+663 TVIKYYWCLVTAVTE

-694 DVGDNIVQ
+694 DEGDNIVQ

-720 TGGSIVILAHID
+720 NGGSIVILAHID

-868 SYYHALQTAA
+868 SYYHALQIAA

-899 LQSEQYAQIM
+899 PQSEQYAQIM

-919 LTTAYLALRDYLAA
+919 LTTSYLALRDYLAA

-1010 EADIRAEHDTIVAQ
+1010 ETDIRAEHDTIVTQ
-1024 ANLYGVSTNS
+1024 ANLYEVSTNN

-1152 GTVLLGDAKVS
+1152 GTVLLGDESDPSKA
-1163 VKAGITGAG
+1163 KAGVTGAG
-1172 TTDDSVRIWAGS
+1172 TTDGSVRFWAGS
-1184 GKESMNTAPFRVTQA
+1184 EEDSMDTAPFRVTQA
-1199 GKLYAANAEVSG
+1199 GKVYASDAEIAGKVDAKSG
-1211 KITTADLTATGGT
+1211 S
-1224 IGGITIHSGR
+1224 IGGVQISENQIGIEGRVEGSGDEKR
-1234 IGVETGESGMGLD
+1234 YIGGVVVTS
-1247 SRNIEF
+1247 EF
-1253 HSSDNSLLAI
+1253 IKFSNNGISASFGANVA
-1263 IGLDSVPGVLGV
+1263 PAVLGV
-1275 QGIAYFNNIQQHVL
+1275 PIPGIIRNEASLDDKAYGLQLDVQGAMVDNIALDIPHGAIHGVRH
-1289 GSIIDPSS
+1289 
-1297 ENVVITIRATG
+1297 NVRILSNAYWAYELTDADYEAIVNDADITVRLPA
-1308 AYKNSAISIV
+1308 A
-1318 EGTSQLKSVARGLH
+1318 
-1332 KINSGSYT
+1332 
-1340 VDPSTDCEIELAGV
+1340 
-1354 ETGVTLPQK
+1354 PQK
-1363 DKLYEGQIFRIW
+1363 GQVFRIW
-1375 KVAYGNCYI
+1375 KHALGNATI
-1384 HVPASCILQHGSTQE
+1384 QSLGPTIRPLGSNSSGT
-1399 DKSNQ
+1399 
-1404 TISIAYNE
+1404 TYSIPYDNHNIFEVVYTGSE
-1412 YRRFDIIWDG
+1412 YLLKQY
-1422 SRYLI
+1422 S
-1427 NRSY
+1427 

>member
-61 SQKARPE
+61 SQKSRPE

-85 QSHMKRR
+85 QNHMKRR

-129 TDWKVAAVPD
+129 TDWKVATVPD
-139 DLAKQVKLVSFDADY
+139 DLAKQVKLVSFNADY

-300 FDAYVMVCADTPFTP
+300 FYAYVMVCADTPFTP

-320 GKTIGAH
+320 GETIGAH
-327 FTSGSLNGWDF
+327 FTSGSLNGWAF

-362 ERPIIIPNKSH
+362 ERPIIIPNESL

-440 LLVGPRFGE
+440 LLIGPRFGE

-485 EKSIAAAAYAE
+485 EKSIEAAAYAE

-575 YKDAAGNSVVEA
+575 YKDVAGNSVMEA

-694 DVGDNIVQ
+694 DEGDNIVQ

-720 TGGSIVILAHID
+720 NGGSIVILAHID

-815 QIDKAQQAASDANDA
+815 QIDKAQQAASEANDA

-868 SYYHALQTAA
+868 SYYHALQIAA

-899 LQSEQYAQIM
+899 PQSEQYAQIM

-919 LTTAYLALRDYLAA
+919 LTTSYLALRDYLAA

-1024 ANLYGVSTNS
+1024 ANLYEVSTNN

-1054 ENIPVEED
+1054 ENIPVEDD

-1152 GTVLLGDAKVS
+1152 GTVLLGDESDPSKA
-1163 VKAGITGAG
+1163 KAGVTGAG
-1172 TTDDSVRIWAGS
+1172 TTDGSVRFWAGS
-1184 GKESMNTAPFRVTQA
+1184 EEDSMDTAPFRVTQA
-1199 GKLYAANAEVSG
+1199 GKVYASDAEIAGKVDAKSG
-1211 KITTADLTATGGT
+1211 S
-1224 IGGITIHSGR
+1224 IGGVQISENQIGIEGRVEGSGDDKR
-1234 IGVETGESGMGLD
+1234 YIGGVVVTS
-1247 SRNIEF
+1247 EF
-1253 HSSDNSLLAI
+1253 IKFSNNGISASFGANVA
-1263 IGLDSVPGVLGV
+1263 PAVLGV
-1275 QGIAYFNNIQQHVL
+1275 PIPGIIRNEASLDDKAYGLQLDVQGAVVDNIALDIPHGAIHGVRHNVRILSNAHWAYELTDADYEAIVNDANI
-1289 GSIIDPSS
+1289 
-1297 ENVVITIRATG
+1297 
-1308 AYKNSAISIV
+1308 
-1318 EGTSQLKSVARGLH
+1318 
-1332 KINSGSYT
+1332 T
-1340 VDPSTDCEIELAGV
+1340 VRLPAA
-1354 ETGVTLPQK
+1354 PQK
-1363 DKLYEGQIFRIW
+1363 GQVFRIW
-1375 KVAYGNCYI
+1375 KHALGNATI
-1384 HVPASCILQHGSTQE
+1384 QSLGPTIRPLGSNSSGT
-1399 DKSNQ
+1399 
-1404 TISIAYNE
+1404 TYSIPYDNHNIFEVVYTGSE
-1412 YRRFDIIWDG
+1412 YLLKQY
-1422 SRYLI
+1422 S
-1427 NRSY
+1427 

>member
-61 SQKARPE
+61 SQKSRPE

-85 QSHMKRR
+85 QNHMKRR

-129 TDWKVAAVPD
+129 TDWKVATVPD
-139 DLAKQVKLVSFDADY
+139 DLAKQVKLVSFNADY

-300 FDAYVMVCADTPFTP
+300 FYAYVMVCADTPFTP

-320 GKTIGAH
+320 GETIGAH

-362 ERPIIIPNKSH
+362 ERPIIIPNESL

-440 LLVGPRFGE
+440 LLIGPRFGE

-485 EKSIAAAAYAE
+485 EKSIEAAAYAE

-575 YKDAAGNSVVEA
+575 YKDVAGNSVMEA

-694 DVGDNIVQ
+694 DEGDNIVQ

-720 TGGSIVILAHID
+720 NGGSIVILAHID

-815 QIDKAQQAASDANDA
+815 QIDKAQQAASEANDA

-868 SYYHALQTAA
+868 SYYHALQIAA

-899 LQSEQYAQIM
+899 PQSEQYAQIM

-919 LTTAYLALRDYLAA
+919 LTTSYLALRDYLAA

-1024 ANLYGVSTNS
+1024 ANLYEVSTNN

-1054 ENIPVEED
+1054 ENIPVEDD

-1152 GTVLLGDAKVS
+1152 GTVLLGDESDPSKA
-1163 VKAGITGAG
+1163 KAGVTGAG
-1172 TTDDSVRIWAGS
+1172 TTDGSVRFWAGS
-1184 GKESMNTAPFRVTQA
+1184 EEDSMDTAPFRVTQA
-1199 GKLYAANAEVSG
+1199 GKVYASDAEIAGKVDAKSG
-1211 KITTADLTATGGT
+1211 S
-1224 IGGITIHSGR
+1224 IGGVQISENQIGIEGRVEGSGDDKR
-1234 IGVETGESGMGLD
+1234 YIGGVVVTS
-1247 SRNIEF
+1247 EF
-1253 HSSDNSLLAI
+1253 IKFSNNGISASFGANVA
-1263 IGLDSVPGVLGV
+1263 PAVLGV
-1275 QGIAYFNNIQQHVL
+1275 PIPGIIRNEASLDDKAYGLQLDVQGAVVDNIALDIPHGAIHGVRH
-1289 GSIIDPSS
+1289 
-1297 ENVVITIRATG
+1297 NVRILSNAYWAYELTDADYEAIVNDADITVRLPA
-1308 AYKNSAISIV
+1308 A
-1318 EGTSQLKSVARGLH
+1318 
-1332 KINSGSYT
+1332 
-1340 VDPSTDCEIELAGV
+1340 
-1354 ETGVTLPQK
+1354 PQK
-1363 DKLYEGQIFRIW
+1363 GQVFRIW
-1375 KVAYGNCYI
+1375 KHALGNATI
-1384 HVPASCILQHGSTQE
+1384 QSLGPTIRPLGSNSSGT
-1399 DKSNQ
+1399 
-1404 TISIAYNE
+1404 TYSIPYDNHNIFEVVYTGSE
-1412 YRRFDIIWDG
+1412 YLLKQY
-1422 SRYLI
+1422 S
-1427 NRSY
+1427 

>member
-85 QSHMKRR
+85 QNHMKRR

-129 TDWKVAAVPD
+129 TDWKVATVPD

-300 FDAYVMVCADTPFTP
+300 FYAYVMVCADTPFTP

-320 GKTIGAH
+320 GETIGAH

-362 ERPIIIPNKSH
+362 ERPIIIPNESL

-408 AKNSSDTDV
+408 AKNSSNTDV

-440 LLVGPRFGE
+440 LLIGPRFGE

-485 EKSIAAAAYAE
+485 EKSIGAAAYAE

-542 QGNTLFSED
+542 QGDTLFSED

-694 DVGDNIVQ
+694 DEGDNIVQ

-720 TGGSIVILAHID
+720 NGGSIVILAHID

-830 IAAMNDDTVFDIVE
+830 IAAMNDDTVFDLVE

-868 SYYHALQTAA
+868 SYYHALQIAA

-899 LQSEQYAQIM
+899 PQSEQYAQIM

-919 LTTAYLALRDYLAA
+919 LTTSYLALRDYLAA
-933 MRLYDDEVTEG
+933 MRLYDDEVTED

-1024 ANLYGVSTNS
+1024 ANLYEVSTNN

-1152 GTVLLGDAKVS
+1152 GTVLLGDESDPSKA
-1163 VKAGITGAG
+1163 KAGVTGAG
-1172 TTDDSVRIWAGS
+1172 TTDGSVRFWAGS
-1184 GKESMNTAPFRVTQA
+1184 EEDSMDTAPFRVTQA
-1199 GKLYAANAEVSG
+1199 GKVYASDAEIAGKVDAKSG
-1211 KITTADLTATGGT
+1211 S
-1224 IGGITIHSGR
+1224 IGGVQISENQIGIEGRVEGSGDDKR
-1234 IGVETGESGMGLD
+1234 YIGGVVVTS
-1247 SRNIEF
+1247 EF
-1253 HSSDNSLLAI
+1253 IKFSNNGISASFGANVA
-1263 IGLDSVPGVLGV
+1263 PAVLGV
-1275 QGIAYFNNIQQHVL
+1275 PIPGIIRNEASLDDKAYGLQLDVQGAMVDNIALDIPHGAIHGVRH
-1289 GSIIDPSS
+1289 
-1297 ENVVITIRATG
+1297 NVRILSNAYWAYELTDADYEAIVNDADITVRLPA
-1308 AYKNSAISIV
+1308 A
-1318 EGTSQLKSVARGLH
+1318 
-1332 KINSGSYT
+1332 
-1340 VDPSTDCEIELAGV
+1340 
-1354 ETGVTLPQK
+1354 PQK
-1363 DKLYEGQIFRIW
+1363 GQVFRIW
-1375 KVAYGNCYI
+1375 KHALGNATI
-1384 HVPASCILQHGSTQE
+1384 QSLGPTIRPLGSNSSGT
-1399 DKSNQ
+1399 
-1404 TISIAYNE
+1404 TYSIPYDNHNIFEVVYTGSE
-1412 YRRFDIIWDG
+1412 YLLKQY
-1422 SRYLI
+1422 S
-1427 NRSY
+1427 

>member
-61 SQKARPE
+61 SQKSRPE

-85 QSHMKRR
+85 QNHMKRR

-289 TVERSMDDGTK
+289 RVERSMDDGTK
-300 FDAYVMVCADTPFTP
+300 FYAYVMVCADTPFTP

-320 GKTIGAH
+320 GETIGAH

-338 ELSINESDFDK
+338 ELSINKSRFDK

-362 ERPIIIPNKSH
+362 ERPIIIPNESL

-440 LLVGPRFGE
+440 LLIGPRFGE

-485 EKSIAAAAYAE
+485 EKSIEAAAYAE

-542 QGNTLFSED
+542 QGDTLFSED

-720 TGGSIVILAHID
+720 NGGSIVILAHID

-868 SYYHALQTAA
+868 SYYHALQIAA

-899 LQSEQYAQIM
+899 PQSEQYAQIM

-919 LTTAYLALRDYLAA
+919 LTTSYLALRDYLAA

-978 AAKEAAAAKK
+978 AAKEAAAAKR

-1024 ANLYGVSTNS
+1024 ANLYEVSTNS

-1152 GTVLLGDAKVS
+1152 GTVLLGDESDPSKA
-1163 VKAGITGAG
+1163 KAGVTGAG
-1172 TTDDSVRIWAGS
+1172 TTDGSVRFWAGS
-1184 GKESMNTAPFRVTQA
+1184 EEDSMDTAPFRVTQA
-1199 GKLYAANAEVSG
+1199 GKVYASDAEIAGKVDAKSG
-1211 KITTADLTATGGT
+1211 S
-1224 IGGITIHSGR
+1224 IGEFEIAERR
-1234 IGVETGESGMGLD
+1234 IGVVSAGNPDDDTSSGLSLNEGYVK
-1247 SRNIEF
+1247 F
-1253 HSSDNSLLAI
+1253 SDKKVWAG
-1263 IGLDSVPGVLGV
+1263 IGVNVAPAVLGV
-1275 QGIAYFNNIQQHVL
+1275 PIPGIIRNEASLDDKAYGLQLDVQGAVVDNIALDIPHGAIHGVRH
-1289 GSIIDPSS
+1289 
-1297 ENVVITIRATG
+1297 NVRILSNAYWAYELTDADYEAIVNDADITVRLPA
-1308 AYKNSAISIV
+1308 A
-1318 EGTSQLKSVARGLH
+1318 
-1332 KINSGSYT
+1332 
-1340 VDPSTDCEIELAGV
+1340 
-1354 ETGVTLPQK
+1354 PQK
-1363 DKLYEGQIFRIW
+1363 GQVFRIW
-1375 KVAYGNCYI
+1375 KHALGNATI
-1384 HVPASCILQHGSTQE
+1384 QSLGPTIRPLGSNSSGT
-1399 DKSNQ
+1399 
-1404 TISIAYNE
+1404 TYSIPYDNHNIFEVVYTGSE
-1412 YRRFDIIWDG
+1412 YLLKQY
-1422 SRYLI
+1422 S
-1427 NRSY
+1427 

>member
-61 SQKARPE
+61 SQKSRPE

-85 QSHMKRR
+85 QNHMKRR

-129 TDWKVAAVPD
+129 TDWKVATVPD
-139 DLAKQVKLVSFDADY
+139 DLAKQVKLVSFNADY

-300 FDAYVMVCADTPFTP
+300 FYAYVMVCADTPFTP

-320 GKTIGAH
+320 GETIGAH

-362 ERPIIIPNKSH
+362 ERPIIIPNESL

-440 LLVGPRFGE
+440 LLIGPRFGE

-485 EKSIAAAAYAE
+485 EKSIEAAAYAE

-575 YKDAAGNSVVEA
+575 YKDVAGNSVMEA

-694 DVGDNIVQ
+694 DEGDNIVQ

-720 TGGSIVILAHID
+720 NGGSIVILAHID

-815 QIDKAQQAASDANDA
+815 QIDKAQQAASEANDA

-868 SYYHALQTAA
+868 SYYHALQIAA

-899 LQSEQYAQIM
+899 PQSEQYAQIM

-919 LTTAYLALRDYLAA
+919 LTTSYLALRDYLAA

-1024 ANLYGVSTNS
+1024 ANLYEVSTNN
-1034 YNQQYDLAI
+1034 YNRQYDLAI

-1054 ENIPVEED
+1054 ENIPVEDD

-1152 GTVLLGDAKVS
+1152 GTVLLGDESDPSKA
-1163 VKAGITGAG
+1163 KAGVTGAG
-1172 TTDDSVRIWAGS
+1172 TTDGSVRFWAGS
-1184 GKESMNTAPFRVTQA
+1184 EEDSMDTAPFRVTQA
-1199 GKLYAANAEVSG
+1199 GKVYASDAEIAGKVDAKSG
-1211 KITTADLTATGGT
+1211 S
-1224 IGGITIHSGR
+1224 IGGVQISENQIGIEGRVEGSGDDKR
-1234 IGVETGESGMGLD
+1234 YIGGVVVTS
-1247 SRNIEF
+1247 EF
-1253 HSSDNSLLAI
+1253 IKFSNNGISASFGANVA
-1263 IGLDSVPGVLGV
+1263 PAVLGV
-1275 QGIAYFNNIQQHVL
+1275 PIPGIIRNEASLDDKAYGLQLDVQGAVVDNIALDIPHGAIHGVRH
-1289 GSIIDPSS
+1289 
-1297 ENVVITIRATG
+1297 NVRILSNAYWAYELTDADYEAIVNDADITVRLPA
-1308 AYKNSAISIV
+1308 A
-1318 EGTSQLKSVARGLH
+1318 
-1332 KINSGSYT
+1332 
-1340 VDPSTDCEIELAGV
+1340 
-1354 ETGVTLPQK
+1354 PQK
-1363 DKLYEGQIFRIW
+1363 GQVFRIW
-1375 KVAYGNCYI
+1375 KHALGNATI
-1384 HVPASCILQHGSTQE
+1384 QSLGPTIRPLGSNSSGT
-1399 DKSNQ
+1399 
-1404 TISIAYNE
+1404 TYSIPYDNHNIFEVVYTGSE
-1412 YRRFDIIWDG
+1412 YLLKQY
-1422 SRYLI
+1422 S
-1427 NRSY
+1427 

>member
-29 DYYVQLSFETAEQ
+29 DYYVQLSFEIAEQ

-85 QSHMKRR
+85 QNHMKRR

-129 TDWKVAAVPD
+129 TDWKVATVPD

-196 GDVVS
+196 GNVVS

-320 GKTIGAH
+320 GETIGAH

-362 ERPIIIPNKSH
+362 ERPIIIPNESL

-440 LLVGPRFGE
+440 LLIGPRFGE

-485 EKSIAAAAYAE
+485 EKSIDAAAYAE

-530 TLFLNKRKGGVV
+530 MLFLNKRKGGVV
-542 QGNTLFSED
+542 QGDTLFSED

-678 NYVDLSKTDAD
+678 NYVDLSKTDVD

-694 DVGDNIVQ
+694 DEGDNIVQ

-720 TGGSIVILAHID
+720 NGGSIVILAYID

-830 IAAMNDDTVFDIVE
+830 IAAMNDDTVFDLVE

-868 SYYHALQTAA
+868 SYYHALQIAA
-878 AAEGLSVF
+878 TAEGLSVF

-899 LQSEQYAQIM
+899 PQSEQYAQIM

-919 LTTAYLALRDYLAA
+919 LTTSYLALRDYLAA

-978 AAKEAAAAKK
+978 AAKEAEAAKK

-1010 EADIRAEHDTIVAQ
+1010 EADIRAEHDTIVTQ
-1024 ANLYGVSTNS
+1024 ANLYEVSTNN

-1152 GTVLLGDAKVS
+1152 GTVLLGDESDPSKA
-1163 VKAGITGAG
+1163 KAGVTGAG
-1172 TTDDSVRIWAGS
+1172 TTDGSVRFWAGS
-1184 GKESMNTAPFRVTQA
+1184 EEDSMDTAPFRVTQA
-1199 GKLYAANAEVSG
+1199 GKVYASDAEIAGKVDAKSG
-1211 KITTADLTATGGT
+1211 S
-1224 IGGITIHSGR
+1224 IGGVQISENQIGIEGRVEGSGDEKR
-1234 IGVETGESGMGLD
+1234 YIGGVVVTS
-1247 SRNIEF
+1247 EF
-1253 HSSDNSLLAI
+1253 IKFSNNGISASFGANVA
-1263 IGLDSVPGVLGV
+1263 PAVLGV
-1275 QGIAYFNNIQQHVL
+1275 PIPGIIRNEASLDDKAYGLQLDVQGAMVDNIALDIPHGAIHGVRH
-1289 GSIIDPSS
+1289 
-1297 ENVVITIRATG
+1297 NVRILSNAYWAYELTDADYEAIVNDADITVRLPA
-1308 AYKNSAISIV
+1308 A
-1318 EGTSQLKSVARGLH
+1318 
-1332 KINSGSYT
+1332 
-1340 VDPSTDCEIELAGV
+1340 
-1354 ETGVTLPQK
+1354 PQK
-1363 DKLYEGQIFRIW
+1363 GQVFRIW
-1375 KVAYGNCYI
+1375 KHALGNATI
-1384 HVPASCILQHGSTQE
+1384 QSLGPTIRPLGSNSSGT
-1399 DKSNQ
+1399 
-1404 TISIAYNE
+1404 TYSIPYDNHNIFEVVYTGSE
-1412 YRRFDIIWDG
+1412 YLLKQY
-1422 SRYLI
+1422 S
-1427 NRSY
+1427 

>member
-6 RQGYQLYEAPITS
+6 RHGYQLYEAPITS

-85 QSHMKRR
+85 QNHMKRR

-99 ANDEATFSDTT
+99 ANNEATFSDTAK
-110 DLASFGN
+110 LASFGN

-181 YFGKLEFGTPERFER
+181 YFGKLEFGTPERFEL

-252 QQYIDAWTPLDPNDI
+252 QQYIDAWTPLDSNDI
-267 VEQVAFFE
+267 VEQVVFFE
-275 DIYPKNTETVTSIE
+275 NIYPKNTETVTSIE

-300 FDAYVMVCADTPFTP
+300 FKAYVMVCANTPFTP

-320 GKTIGAH
+320 GETIGAH

-362 ERPIIIPNKSH
+362 ERPIIIPNESL

-383 TGVNLPEERIREA
+383 TGVNLPEERIEEA

-475 NTAYSRFGKI
+475 NTVYSRFGKI
-485 EKSIAAAAYAE
+485 EKSINAAAYAE

-542 QGNTLFSED
+542 QGDTLFSED

-575 YKDAAGNSVVEA
+575 YKDAEGNAVVEA

-627 TATAYRCYYNNHDG
+627 TATAYRCYYDNHDG

-720 TGGSIVILAHID
+720 DGGSIVILAHID

-776 TYQRR
+776 TFQRR

-815 QIDKAQQAASDANDA
+815 QIDKAQQAASEANDA
-830 IAAMNDDTVFDIVE
+830 IAAMNDDTVFDKIE

-854 INGAASVVEMGGSG
+854 INGAASVVEMGESG
-868 SYYHALQTAA
+868 SYYHALQIAA

-899 LQSEQYAQIM
+899 PQSELYAQIM
-909 LRSGEASASS
+909 LRSGEASASA

-957 YDALDAVYKGLS
+957 YDTLDAVYKGLS

-988 RLDEWASDDVISPTE
+988 RLDEWAADDEISPTE

-1024 ANLYGVSTNS
+1024 ANLYGVSTNN
-1034 YNQQYDLAI
+1034 YNQQYDLTI

-1082 AQKAAGDKASHRYT
+1082 AQKAAGDKASHHYT

-1122 GYTKTYYGE
+1122 GYTKTYYEE

-1138 DDTKTVIENGLVTT
+1138 DDTKTVVKNGLVTT
-1152 GTVLLGDAKVS
+1152 GTVLLGDESDPSKA
-1163 VKAGITGAG
+1163 KAGVTGAG
-1172 TTDDSVRIWAGS
+1172 TTDGSVRFWAGS
-1184 GKESMNTAPFRVTQA
+1184 EEDSMDTAPFRVTQA
-1199 GKLYAANAEVSG
+1199 GKVYASDAEIAGKVDAKSG
-1211 KITTADLTATGGT
+1211 S
-1224 IGGITIHSGR
+1224 IGGFEIAEGR
-1234 IGVETGESGMGLD
+1234 IGVASAGNPDDDTSSGL
-1247 SRNIEF
+1247 SLNEEYVKF
-1253 HSSDNSLLAI
+1253 SDKKVWAG
-1263 IGLDSVPGVLGV
+1263 IGTNVAPAVLGV
-1275 QGIAYFNNIQQHVL
+1275 PIPGIIRNEASLEDKAYGLQLDVQGAVADNIALDIPHGAIHGVRH
-1289 GSIIDPSS
+1289 
-1297 ENVVITIRATG
+1297 NVRILSNAYWAYELTDSDYEVIVNDADI
-1308 AYKNSAISIV
+1308 
-1318 EGTSQLKSVARGLH
+1318 
-1332 KINSGSYT
+1332 T
-1340 VDPSTDCEIELAGV
+1340 VRLPAE
-1354 ETGVTLPQK
+1354 PQK
-1363 DKLYEGQIFRIW
+1363 GQVFRIW
-1375 KVAYGNCYI
+1375 KHALGNATI
-1384 HVPASCILQHGSTQE
+1384 QSLGPTIRPLGSNSSGT
-1399 DKSNQ
+1399 
-1404 TISIAYNE
+1404 TYSIPYDNHNVFEVICTGSE
-1412 YRRFDIIWDG
+1412 YLLKQ
-1422 SRYLI
+1422 YA
-1427 NRSY
+1427 

>member
-85 QSHMKRR
+85 QNHMKRR

-99 ANDEATFSDTT
+99 ANDEATFSDTI

-320 GKTIGAH
+320 GETIGAH

-338 ELSINESDFDK
+338 ELSINESHFDK

-362 ERPIIIPNKSH
+362 ERPIIIPNESL

-485 EKSIAAAAYAE
+485 EKSIGAAAYAE

-542 QGNTLFSED
+542 QGDTLFSED

-720 TGGSIVILAHID
+720 NGGSIVILAHID

-830 IAAMNDDTVFDIVE
+830 IAAMNDDTVFDLVE

-868 SYYHALQTAA
+868 SYYHALQIAA

-899 LQSEQYAQIM
+899 PQSEQYAQIM

-919 LTTAYLALRDYLAA
+919 LTTSYLALRDYLAA

-978 AAKEAAAAKK
+978 AAKEAAAAKR

-1024 ANLYGVSTNS
+1024 ANLYEVSTNN

-1138 DDTKTVIENGLVTT
+1138 DDTATTVENGLITT
-1152 GTVLLGDAKVS
+1152 GTIQLGDAKVS

-1199 GKLYAANAEVSG
+1199 GKLYAVNAEITG

-1224 IGGITIHSGR
+1224 IGGIKISKNQIGAQGENEGVIITPSFIRFLSADGNRFVILGPDVLPSEQGFIGSASIRNVSPSDDISSHNVGIYIETSGAHKNR
-1234 IGVETGESGMGLD
+1234 AIWIAAGVAYLK
-1247 SRNIEF
+1247 
-1253 HSSDNSLLAI
+1253 
-1263 IGLDSVPGVLGV
+1263 
-1275 QGIAYFNNIQQHVL
+1275 GIAR
-1289 GSIIDPSS
+1289 D
-1297 ENVVITIRATG
+1297 
-1308 AYKNSAISIV
+1308 
-1318 EGTSQLKSVARGLH
+1318 LH
-1332 KINSGSYT
+1332 KISSGSYT
-1340 VDPSTDCEIELAGV
+1340 IDPSTDCEIELAGA
-1354 ETGVTLPQK
+1354 ETGVTLPQR

-1375 KVAYGNCYI
+1375 KVADGNCYI

>member
-61 SQKARPE
+61 SQKSRPE

-85 QSHMKRR
+85 QNHMKRR

-129 TDWKVAAVPD
+129 TDWKVATVPD
-139 DLAKQVKLVSFDADY
+139 DLAKQVKLVSFNADY

-300 FDAYVMVCADTPFTP
+300 FYAYVMVCADTPFTP

-320 GKTIGAH
+320 GETIGAH

-362 ERPIIIPNKSH
+362 ERPIIIPNESL

-440 LLVGPRFGE
+440 LLIGPRFGE

-485 EKSIAAAAYAE
+485 EKSIEAAAYAE

-575 YKDAAGNSVVEA
+575 YKDVAGNSVMEA

-694 DVGDNIVQ
+694 DEGDNIVQ

-720 TGGSIVILAHID
+720 NGGSIVILAHID

-815 QIDKAQQAASDANDA
+815 QIDKAQQAASEANDA

-868 SYYHALQTAA
+868 SYYHALQIAA

-899 LQSEQYAQIM
+899 PQSEQYAQIM

-919 LTTAYLALRDYLAA
+919 LTTSYLALRDYLAA

-1024 ANLYGVSTNS
+1024 ANLYEVSTNN

-1054 ENIPVEED
+1054 ENIPVEDD

-1152 GTVLLGDAKVS
+1152 GTVLLGDESDPSKA
-1163 VKAGITGAG
+1163 KAGVTGAG
-1172 TTDDSVRIWAGS
+1172 TTDGSVRFWAGS
-1184 GKESMNTAPFRVTQA
+1184 EEDSMDTAPFRVTQA
-1199 GKLYAANAEVSG
+1199 GKVYASDAEIAGKVDAKSG
-1211 KITTADLTATGGT
+1211 S
-1224 IGGITIHSGR
+1224 IGGVQISENQIGIEGRVEGSGDDKR
-1234 IGVETGESGMGLD
+1234 YIGGVVVTS
-1247 SRNIEF
+1247 EF
-1253 HSSDNSLLAI
+1253 IKFSNNGISASFGANVA
-1263 IGLDSVPGVLGV
+1263 PAVLGV
-1275 QGIAYFNNIQQHVL
+1275 PIPGIIRNEASLDDKAYGLQLDVQGAVVDNIALDIPHGAIHGVRH
-1289 GSIIDPSS
+1289 
-1297 ENVVITIRATG
+1297 NVRILSNAHWAYELTDADYEAIVNDADITVRLPA
-1308 AYKNSAISIV
+1308 A
-1318 EGTSQLKSVARGLH
+1318 
-1332 KINSGSYT
+1332 
-1340 VDPSTDCEIELAGV
+1340 
-1354 ETGVTLPQK
+1354 PQK
-1363 DKLYEGQIFRIW
+1363 GQVFRIW
-1375 KVAYGNCYI
+1375 KHALGNATI
-1384 HVPASCILQHGSTQE
+1384 QSLGPTIRPLGSNSSGT
-1399 DKSNQ
+1399 
-1404 TISIAYNE
+1404 TYSIPYDNHNIFEVVYTGSE
-1412 YRRFDIIWDG
+1412 YLLKQY
-1422 SRYLI
+1422 S
-1427 NRSY
+1427 

>member
-85 QSHMKRR
+85 QNHMKRR

-129 TDWKVAAVPD
+129 TDWKVATVPD

-300 FDAYVMVCADTPFTP
+300 FYAYVMVCADTPFTP

-320 GKTIGAH
+320 GETIGAH

-362 ERPIIIPNKSH
+362 ERPIIIPNESL

-408 AKNSSDTDV
+408 AKNSSNTDV

-440 LLVGPRFGE
+440 LLIGPRFGE

-485 EKSIAAAAYAE
+485 EKSIGAAAYAE

-575 YKDAAGNSVVEA
+575 YKDVAGNSVMEA

-694 DVGDNIVQ
+694 DEGDNIVQ

-720 TGGSIVILAHID
+720 NGGSIVILAHID

-815 QIDKAQQAASDANDA
+815 QIDKAQQAASKANDA
-830 IAAMNDDTVFDIVE
+830 IAAMNDDTVFNIVE

-868 SYYHALQTAA
+868 SYYHALQIAA

-899 LQSEQYAQIM
+899 PQSEQYAQIM

-1010 EADIRAEHDTIVAQ
+1010 ETDIRAEHDTIVAQ
-1024 ANLYGVSTNS
+1024 ANLYEVSTNN

-1152 GTVLLGDAKVS
+1152 GTVLLGDESDPSKA
-1163 VKAGITGAG
+1163 KAGVTGAG
-1172 TTDDSVRIWAGS
+1172 TTDGSVRFWAGS
-1184 GKESMNTAPFRVTQA
+1184 EEDSMDTAPFRVTQA
-1199 GKLYAANAEVSG
+1199 GKVYASDAEIAGKVDAKSG
-1211 KITTADLTATGGT
+1211 S
-1224 IGGITIHSGR
+1224 IGEFEIAERR
-1234 IGVETGESGMGLD
+1234 IGVVSAGNPDDDTSSGL
-1247 SRNIEF
+1247 SLNEQYVKF
-1253 HSSDNSLLAI
+1253 SDKKVWVG
-1263 IGLDSVPGVLGV
+1263 IGTNVAPAVLGV
-1275 QGIAYFNNIQQHVL
+1275 PIPGIIRNEASLDDKAYGLQLDVQGAVVDNIALDIPHGAIHGVRH
-1289 GSIIDPSS
+1289 
-1297 ENVVITIRATG
+1297 NVRILSNAYWAYELTDADYEAIVNDADITVRLPA
-1308 AYKNSAISIV
+1308 A
-1318 EGTSQLKSVARGLH
+1318 
-1332 KINSGSYT
+1332 
-1340 VDPSTDCEIELAGV
+1340 
-1354 ETGVTLPQK
+1354 PQK
-1363 DKLYEGQIFRIW
+1363 GQVFRIW
-1375 KVAYGNCYI
+1375 KHALGNATI
-1384 HVPASCILQHGSTQE
+1384 QSLGPTIRPLGSNSSGT
-1399 DKSNQ
+1399 
-1404 TISIAYNE
+1404 TYSIPYDNHNIFEVVYTGSE
-1412 YRRFDIIWDG
+1412 YLLKQY
-1422 SRYLI
+1422 S
-1427 NRSY
+1427 

>member
-6 RQGYQLYEAPITS
+6 RHGYQLYEAPITS
-19 EAIVKYELMG
+19 EAIVKYELLG

-51 LYGGRKFEII
+51 LYDGRKFEII

-85 QSHMKRR
+85 QNHMKRR

-99 ANDEATFSDTT
+99 ANAEATFSDTA

-169 WWTVENGDEIWI
+169 WWTVENGDEIWL

-196 GDVVS
+196 GDVIS

-252 QQYIDAWTPLDPNDI
+252 QQYIDAWTPLDSNDI
-267 VEQVAFFE
+267 VEQVVFFE

-300 FDAYVMVCADTPFTP
+300 FKAYVMVCANTPFTP

-320 GKTIGAH
+320 GETIGAH

-362 ERPIIIPNKSH
+362 ERPIIIPNESL

-383 TGVNLPEERIREA
+383 TGVNLPEERIEEA

-485 EKSIAAAAYAE
+485 EKSINAAAYAE

-542 QGNTLFSED
+542 QGDTLFSED

-627 TATAYRCYYNNHDG
+627 TTTAYRCYYNNHDG

-720 TGGSIVILAHID
+720 DGGSIVILAHID

-769 DPDSTYI
+769 DPDSMYI
-776 TYQRR
+776 TFQRR

-815 QIDKAQQAASDANDA
+815 QIDKAQQAASEANDA
-830 IAAMNDDTVFDIVE
+830 IAAMDDDTVFDKIE

-854 INGAASVVEMGGSG
+854 INGAASVVEMGESG
-868 SYYHALQTAA
+868 SYYHALQIAA
-878 AAEGLSVF
+878 PAEGLSVF

-899 LQSEQYAQIM
+899 PQSEQYAQIM
-909 LRSGEASASS
+909 LRSGEASASA
-919 LTTAYLALRDYLAA
+919 LTAAYLALRDYLAA

-957 YDALDAVYKGLS
+957 YDTLDAVYKGLS

-988 RLDEWASDDVISPTE
+988 RLDEWAADDAISPTE

-1024 ANLYGVSTNS
+1024 ANLYGVSTNN
-1034 YNQQYDLAI
+1034 YNQQYDLTI

-1062 YDDIRYYYT
+1062 YDDIRYYYP

-1138 DDTKTVIENGLVTT
+1138 DDTATTVENGLITT
-1152 GTVLLGDAKVS
+1152 GTIQLGDAKVS

-1199 GKLYAANAEVSG
+1199 GKVYASDAEIAGKVDAKSG
-1211 KITTADLTATGGT
+1211 S
-1224 IGGITIHSGR
+1224 IGGVQISENQIGIEGRVEGSGDDKR
-1234 IGVETGESGMGLD
+1234 YIGGVVVTS
-1247 SRNIEF
+1247 EF
-1253 HSSDNSLLAI
+1253 IKFSNNGISASFGANVA
-1263 IGLDSVPGVLGV
+1263 PAVLGV
-1275 QGIAYFNNIQQHVL
+1275 PIPGIIRNEASLDDKAYGLQLDVQGAVVDNIALDIPHGAIHGVRH
-1289 GSIIDPSS
+1289 
-1297 ENVVITIRATG
+1297 NVRILSNAYWAYELTDADYEAIVNDADITVRLPA
-1308 AYKNSAISIV
+1308 A
-1318 EGTSQLKSVARGLH
+1318 
-1332 KINSGSYT
+1332 
-1340 VDPSTDCEIELAGV
+1340 
-1354 ETGVTLPQK
+1354 PQK
-1363 DKLYEGQIFRIW
+1363 GQVFRIW
-1375 KVAYGNCYI
+1375 KHALGNATI
-1384 HVPASCILQHGSTQE
+1384 QSLGPTIRPLGSNSSGT
-1399 DKSNQ
+1399 
-1404 TISIAYNE
+1404 TYSIPYDNHNIFEVVYTGSE
-1412 YRRFDIIWDG
+1412 YLLKQY
-1422 SRYLI
+1422 S
-1427 NRSY
+1427 

>member
-85 QSHMKRR
+85 QNHMKRR

-110 DLASFGN
+110 NLASFGN

-181 YFGKLEFGTPERFER
+181 YFGKLEFGTPERFEL

-289 TVERSMDDGTK
+289 RVERSMDDGTK

-315 DDLIA
+315 DDLIS
-320 GKTIGAH
+320 GETIGAH

-338 ELSINESDFDK
+338 ELSINESRFDK

-362 ERPIIIPNKSH
+362 ERPIIIPNESL

-440 LLVGPRFGE
+440 LLIGPRFGE

-485 EKSIAAAAYAE
+485 EKSIYAAAYAE

-542 QGNTLFSED
+542 QGDTLFSED

-627 TATAYRCYYNNHDG
+627 TTTAYRCYYNNHDS

-678 NYVDLSKTDAD
+678 SYVDLSKTDAD

-720 TGGSIVILAHID
+720 DGGSIVILAHID

-749 TGEAYMYVYGDM
+749 TGEAYMYVYGDI

-868 SYYHALQTAA
+868 SYYHALQIAA
-878 AAEGLSVF
+878 AKEGLSVF

-899 LQSEQYAQIM
+899 PQSEQYAQIM

-969 DKAQQTADE
+969 DKAQQTADD

-1024 ANLYGVSTNS
+1024 ANLYEVSTNN

-1054 ENIPVEED
+1054 ENISVEED

-1152 GTVLLGDAKVS
+1152 GTVLLGDESDPSKA
-1163 VKAGITGAG
+1163 KAGVTGAG
-1172 TTDDSVRIWAGS
+1172 TTDGSVRFWAGS
-1184 GKESMNTAPFRVTQA
+1184 EEDSMDTAPFRVTQA
-1199 GKLYAANAEVSG
+1199 GKVYASDAEIAGKVDAKSG
-1211 KITTADLTATGGT
+1211 S
-1224 IGGITIHSGR
+1224 IGEFEIAERR
-1234 IGVETGESGMGLD
+1234 IGVVSAGNPDDDTSSGL
-1247 SRNIEF
+1247 SLNEQYVKF
-1253 HSSDNSLLAI
+1253 SDKKVWVG
-1263 IGLDSVPGVLGV
+1263 IGTNVAPAVLGV
-1275 QGIAYFNNIQQHVL
+1275 PIPGIIRNEASLDDKAYGLQLDVQGAMVDNIALDIPHGAIHGVRH
-1289 GSIIDPSS
+1289 
-1297 ENVVITIRATG
+1297 NVRILSNAYWAYELTDADYEAIVNDADITVRLPA
-1308 AYKNSAISIV
+1308 V
-1318 EGTSQLKSVARGLH
+1318 
-1332 KINSGSYT
+1332 
-1340 VDPSTDCEIELAGV
+1340 
-1354 ETGVTLPQK
+1354 PQK
-1363 DKLYEGQIFRIW
+1363 GQVFRIW
-1375 KVAYGNCYI
+1375 KHALGNATI
-1384 HVPASCILQHGSTQE
+1384 QSLGPTIRPLGSNSSGT
-1399 DKSNQ
+1399 
-1404 TISIAYNE
+1404 TYSIPYDNHNIFEVVYTGSE
-1412 YRRFDIIWDG
+1412 YLLKQY
-1422 SRYLI
+1422 S
-1427 NRSY
+1427 

>member
-29 DYYVQLSFETAEQ
+29 DYYIQLSFETAEQ

-85 QSHMKRR
+85 QNHMKRR

-129 TDWKVAAVPD
+129 TDWKVAAGPD

-289 TVERSMDDGTK
+289 RVERSMDDGTK
-300 FDAYVMVCADTPFTP
+300 FYAYVMVCADTPFTP

-320 GKTIGAH
+320 GETIGAH

-338 ELSINESDFDK
+338 ELSINKSRFDK

-362 ERPIIIPNKSH
+362 ERPIIIPNESL

-440 LLVGPRFGE
+440 LLIGPRFGE

-485 EKSIAAAAYAE
+485 EKSIEAAAYAE

-542 QGNTLFSED
+542 QGDTLFSED

-694 DVGDNIVQ
+694 DEGDNIVQ

-720 TGGSIVILAHID
+720 NGGSIVILAHID

-815 QIDKAQQAASDANDA
+815 QIDKAQQAASEANDA

-868 SYYHALQTAA
+868 SYYHALQIAA

-899 LQSEQYAQIM
+899 PQSEQYAQIM

-919 LTTAYLALRDYLAA
+919 LTTSYLALRDYLAA

-969 DKAQQTADE
+969 DKAQQTADD

-1024 ANLYGVSTNS
+1024 ANLYKVSTNN

-1043 AAFAKYTASTP
+1043 AAFAKYTASMP

-1062 YDDIRYYYT
+1062 YDDIHYYYT

-1131 KGWVITG
+1131 KGWAITG

-1152 GTVLLGDAKVS
+1152 GTVLLGDESDPSKA
-1163 VKAGITGAG
+1163 KAGATGAG
-1172 TTDDSVRIWAGS
+1172 TTDGSVRFWAGS
-1184 GKESMNTAPFRVTQA
+1184 EEDSMDTAPFRVTQA
-1199 GKLYAANAEVSG
+1199 GKVYASDAEIAGKVDAKSG
-1211 KITTADLTATGGT
+1211 S
-1224 IGGITIHSGR
+1224 IGGVQISENQIGIEGRVEGSGDDKR
-1234 IGVETGESGMGLD
+1234 YIGGVVVTS
-1247 SRNIEF
+1247 EF
-1253 HSSDNSLLAI
+1253 IKFSNNGISASFGANVA
-1263 IGLDSVPGVLGV
+1263 PAVLGV
-1275 QGIAYFNNIQQHVL
+1275 PIPGIIRNEASLDDKAYGLQLDVQGAVVDNIALDIPHGAIHGVRH
-1289 GSIIDPSS
+1289 
-1297 ENVVITIRATG
+1297 NVRILSNAYWAYELTDADYEAIVNDADITVRLPA
-1308 AYKNSAISIV
+1308 A
-1318 EGTSQLKSVARGLH
+1318 
-1332 KINSGSYT
+1332 
-1340 VDPSTDCEIELAGV
+1340 
-1354 ETGVTLPQK
+1354 PQK
-1363 DKLYEGQIFRIW
+1363 GQVFRIW
-1375 KVAYGNCYI
+1375 KHALGNATI
-1384 HVPASCILQHGSTQE
+1384 QSLGPTIRPLGSNSSGT
-1399 DKSNQ
+1399 
-1404 TISIAYNE
+1404 TYSIPYDNHNIFEVVYTGSE
-1412 YRRFDIIWDG
+1412 YLLKQY
-1422 SRYLI
+1422 S
-1427 NRSY
+1427 